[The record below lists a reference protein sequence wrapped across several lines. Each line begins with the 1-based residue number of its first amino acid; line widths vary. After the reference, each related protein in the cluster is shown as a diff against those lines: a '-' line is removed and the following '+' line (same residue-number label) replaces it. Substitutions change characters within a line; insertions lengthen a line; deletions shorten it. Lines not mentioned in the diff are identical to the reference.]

1 MKKHMPLN
9 GLRWS
14 RDSGSTLCDTPQKRP
29 FSDGLGGQF
38 DAHTPQELRDKLL
51 AYYTVDG
58 YSAEV
63 SIKGDLVIVK
73 VDQKDLEQSQQE
85 FYEITTLCEKRQ
97 FNEAHSRLVQFLK
110 KHSRHS
116 EGYRILAQMEMEA
129 GNIDKAIDINIEAL
143 RCNPKN
149 AWALLLMGNLYS
161 KYKDDYKVGRT
172 YYDSVLK
179 YSPDNFIAINNIA
192 AIMME
197 KEDYEHAIPMFEQAL
212 KGDKKYANAYYGLA
226 VCYYNQSENRKAFDT
241 ALQGCLLSNLRSEN
255 PQVMDELHKILIAS
269 AHAVVESTNYMNVV
283 LGIKDEIEMT
293 YHQKIEIEEDDT
305 LDLSAKLE
313 YGPTHHCDYH
323 LIKINPKKP
332 FMEHLAI
339 HEMMHLQMNL
349 EADKVNKNRVIFSNN
364 DNVIA
369 FRTKYA
375 AWIKKLVNR
384 FDHSK
389 AMGVVQQ
396 IHAGYMLQVMNCP
409 LDLFVEKRM
418 YDKYPIV
425 RAIQLLSLMEQ
436 ETYNIK
442 AIKGSENAKFV
453 PQDIVQNSKV
463 MNIVSSMNFEHLFGL
478 RFYQEYKPTKAQY
491 DQAKDFYDEFMA
503 YDDYTPG
510 EEYEL
515 VEYFMDSF
523 HMNDMMSMKPLNE
536 YLDDSYE
543 RMEKTKMMRD
553 AALGEDAPEGGNS
566 FDGLTEE
573 QKKNQ
578 DTFYAENKDG
588 EDPMKTMMMSM
599 YMLGALEYFD
609 GMNKSEIKK
618 IAFEIAMIG
627 TTGISPD
634 KKSGYKV
641 PSIPGK
647 DFGGYQLLAYYYVSW
662 ALAIPEMLASLNL
675 PFDNAWA
682 AAQQMWKKKKGNQ

>member
-1 MKKHMPLN
+1 M
-9 GLRWS
+9 
-14 RDSGSTLCDTPQKRP
+14 
-29 FSDGLGGQF
+29 
-38 DAHTPQELRDKLL
+38 
-51 AYYTVDG
+51 DG

-63 SIKGDLVIVK
+63 TIDGDYVKVK
-73 VDQKDLEQSQQE
+73 VDQQDLEQSQQE

-143 RCNPKN
+143 RCDPKN

-197 KEDYEHAIPMFEQAL
+197 KKDYDHAIPMFEQAL

-226 VCYYNQSENRKAFDT
+226 VCYYNQSENRKAFDI

-375 AWIKKLVNR
+375 SWIKKLVNR

-573 QKKNQ
+573 QKKKQ

-609 GMNKSEIKK
+609 GMDKMEIKK

>member
-1 MKKHMPLN
+1 M
-9 GLRWS
+9 
-14 RDSGSTLCDTPQKRP
+14 
-29 FSDGLGGQF
+29 
-38 DAHTPQELRDKLL
+38 RDKLL

-63 SIKGDLVIVK
+63 TIDGDYVKVK

-85 FYEITTLCEKRQ
+85 FNEITALCEKRQ
-97 FNEAHSRLVQFLK
+97 FKEAHSRLELFLK

-129 GNIDKAIDINIEAL
+129 GNIDKAIDIDIEAL

-149 AWALLLMGNLYS
+149 IWALILMGNLYS
-161 KYKDDYKVGRT
+161 KYKDNYEIGRT

-179 YSPDNFIAINNIA
+179 YSPDNFIAINNVA
-192 AIMME
+192 ALMME
-197 KEDYEHAIPMFEQAL
+197 NEDYESAIPLFEKSL
-212 KGDKKYANAYYGLA
+212 EGDKKYANAYYGLA
-226 VCYYNQSENRKAFDT
+226 VCYYNQRENQKAFDT
-241 ALQGCLLSNLRSEN
+241 ALKGCLLADIRSEN
-255 PQVMDELHKILIAS
+255 PQVMDELHKIMLAS

-283 LGIKDEIEMT
+283 LGIKDEIEMK
-293 YHQKIEIEEDDT
+293 YNQKIEIVKDDT

-313 YGPTHHCDYH
+313 YGPTHHRDYH
-323 LIKINPKKP
+323 LIKYNPKKP
-332 FMEHLAI
+332 CMEHLAI

-349 EADKVNKNRVIFSNN
+349 EADKVNTNKVIISNN

-384 FDHSK
+384 FEHSK
-389 AMGVVQQ
+389 AMNLVEQ
-396 IHAGYMLQVMNCP
+396 IHRGYMLQVMNCP

-442 AIKGSENAKFV
+442 AIKGSENSKFV
-453 PQDIVQNSKV
+453 PLDIVQNSKV
-463 MNIVSSMNFEHLFGL
+463 MNIVTSMHFEHLFGL
-478 RFYQEYKPTKAQY
+478 RFYQEYKPTRAQF
-491 DQAKDFYDEFMA
+491 DQAKDFYDEFLA
-503 YDDYTPG
+503 YDDYKPG

-515 VEYFMDSF
+515 VEYFMDSLHAERF
-523 HMNDMMSMKPLNE
+523 MSILPLSD
-536 YLDDSYE
+536 YFDDSFD
-543 RMEKTKMMRD
+543 RMEKTKAMRD
-553 AALGEDAPEGGNS
+553 AALGEDAPAGGNS

-578 DTFYAENKDG
+578 DDFYAQNKDG

-609 GMNKSEIKK
+609 GMDKMEIKK

-641 PSIPGK
+641 PSIPEK

-662 ALAIPEMLASLNL
+662 ALAIPEMLASLGL
-675 PFDNAWA
+675 PFDTAWA
-682 AAQQMWKKKKGNQ
+682 TAQEMWKKKKGNQ

>member
-1 MKKHMPLN
+1 M
-9 GLRWS
+9 
-14 RDSGSTLCDTPQKRP
+14 
-29 FSDGLGGQF
+29 
-38 DAHTPQELRDKLL
+38 
-51 AYYTVDG
+51 DG

-63 SIKGDLVIVK
+63 TIDGDFVKVK
-73 VDQKDLEQSQQE
+73 VDQKDLEQSQKE
-85 FYEITTLCEKRQ
+85 FNEITALCEKRQ
-97 FNEAHSRLVQFLK
+97 FKEAHSRLEQFLK

-129 GNIDKAIDINIEAL
+129 GNIDKAIDIDIEAL

-149 AWALLLMGNLYS
+149 IWALILMGNLYS
-161 KYKDDYKVGRT
+161 KYKDNYEIGRT

-179 YSPDNFIAINNIA
+179 YSPDNFIAINNVA
-192 AIMME
+192 ALMME
-197 KEDYEHAIPMFEQAL
+197 NEDYESAIPLFEKSL
-212 KGDKKYANAYYGLA
+212 EGDKKYANAYYGLA
-226 VCYYNQSENRKAFDT
+226 VCYYNQRENQKAFDT
-241 ALQGCLLSNLRSEN
+241 ALKGCLLADIRSEN
-255 PQVMDELHKILIAS
+255 PQVMDELHKIMLAS

-283 LGIKDEIEMT
+283 LGIKDEIEMK
-293 YHQKIEIEEDDT
+293 YNQKIEIEEDDT

-313 YGPTHHCDYH
+313 YGPTHHRDYH
-323 LIKINPKKP
+323 LIKYNPKKP

-349 EADKVNKNRVIFSNN
+349 EADKVNNNKVIISNN

-384 FDHSK
+384 FEHSK
-389 AMGVVQQ
+389 AMNLVEQ
-396 IHAGYMLQVMNCP
+396 IHRGYMLQVMNCP

-442 AIKGSENAKFV
+442 AIKGSENSKFV
-453 PQDIVQNSKV
+453 PLDIVQNSKV
-463 MNIVSSMNFEHLFGL
+463 MNIVTSMHFEHLFGL
-478 RFYQEYKPTKAQY
+478 RFYQEYKPTRAQF
-491 DQAKDFYDEFMA
+491 DQAKDFYDEFLA
-503 YDDYTPG
+503 YDDYKPG

-515 VEYFMDSF
+515 VEYFMDSLHAERF
-523 HMNDMMSMKPLNE
+523 MSILPLSD
-536 YLDDSYE
+536 YFDDSFD
-543 RMEKTKMMRD
+543 RMEKTKAMRD
-553 AALGEDAPEGGNS
+553 AALGEDAPAGGNS

-578 DTFYAENKDG
+578 DDFYAQNKDG

-609 GMNKSEIKK
+609 GMDKMEIKK

-634 KKSGYKV
+634 KKNGYKV
-641 PSIPGK
+641 PSIPEK

-662 ALAIPEMLASLNL
+662 ALAIPEMLASLGL
-675 PFDNAWA
+675 PFDTAWA
-682 AAQQMWKKKKGNQ
+682 TAQEMWKKKKGNQ

>member
-1 MKKHMPLN
+1 MI
-9 GLRWS
+9 W
-14 RDSGSTLCDTPQKRP
+14 
-29 FSDGLGGQF
+29 GGVF
-38 DAHTPQELRDKLL
+38 EAHSPEELRDKLL

-63 SIKGDLVIVK
+63 TIDGDFVKVK

-85 FYEITTLCEKRQ
+85 FNEITALCEKRQ
-97 FNEAHSRLVQFLK
+97 FKEAHSRLELFLK

-129 GNIDKAIDINIEAL
+129 GNIDKAIDIDIEAL

-149 AWALLLMGNLYS
+149 IWALILMGNLYS
-161 KYKDDYKVGRT
+161 KYKDNYEIGRT

-179 YSPDNFIAINNIA
+179 YSPDNFIAINNVA
-192 AIMME
+192 ALMME
-197 KEDYEHAIPMFEQAL
+197 NEDYESAIPLFEKSL
-212 KGDKKYANAYYGLA
+212 EGDKKYANAYYGLA
-226 VCYYNQSENRKAFDT
+226 VCYYNQRENQKAFDT
-241 ALQGCLLSNLRSEN
+241 ALKGCLLADIRSEN
-255 PQVMDELHKILIAS
+255 PQVMDELHKIMLAS

-283 LGIKDEIEMT
+283 LGIKDEIEMK
-293 YHQKIEIEEDDT
+293 YNQKIEIEEDDT

-313 YGPTHHCDYH
+313 YGPTHHRDYH
-323 LIKINPKKP
+323 LIKYNPKKP

-349 EADKVNKNRVIFSNN
+349 EADKVNTNKVIISNN

-384 FDHSK
+384 FEHSK
-389 AMGVVQQ
+389 AMNLVEQ
-396 IHAGYMLQVMNCP
+396 IHRGYMLQVMNCP

-442 AIKGSENAKFV
+442 AIKGSENSKFV
-453 PQDIVQNSKV
+453 PLDIVQNSKV
-463 MNIVSSMNFEHLFGL
+463 MNIVTSMHFEHLFGL
-478 RFYQEYKPTKAQY
+478 RFYQEYKPTRAQF
-491 DQAKDFYDEFMA
+491 DQAKDFYDEFLA
-503 YDDYTPG
+503 YDDYKPG

-515 VEYFMDSF
+515 VEYFMDSLHAERF
-523 HMNDMMSMKPLNE
+523 MSILPLSD
-536 YLDDSYE
+536 YFDDSFD
-543 RMEKTKMMRD
+543 RMEKTKAMRD
-553 AALGEDAPEGGNS
+553 AALGEDAPAGGNS

-578 DTFYAENKDG
+578 DDFYAQNKDG

-609 GMNKSEIKK
+609 GMDKMEIKK

-641 PSIPGK
+641 PSIPEK

-662 ALAIPEMLASLNL
+662 ALAIPEMLASLGL
-675 PFDNAWA
+675 PFDTAWA
-682 AAQQMWKKKKGNQ
+682 TAQEMWKKKKGNQ

>member
-1 MKKHMPLN
+1 M
-9 GLRWS
+9 
-14 RDSGSTLCDTPQKRP
+14 
-29 FSDGLGGQF
+29 
-38 DAHTPQELRDKLL
+38 RDKLL

-63 SIKGDLVIVK
+63 TIDGDFVKVK

-85 FYEITTLCEKRQ
+85 FNEITALCEKRQ
-97 FNEAHSRLVQFLK
+97 FKEAHSRLELFLK

-129 GNIDKAIDINIEAL
+129 GNIDKAIDIDIEAL

-149 AWALLLMGNLYS
+149 IWALILMGNLYS
-161 KYKDDYKVGRT
+161 KYKDNYEIGRT

-179 YSPDNFIAINNIA
+179 YSPDNFIAINNVA
-192 AIMME
+192 ALMME
-197 KEDYEHAIPMFEQAL
+197 NEDYESAIPLFEKSL
-212 KGDKKYANAYYGLA
+212 EGDKKYANAYYGLA
-226 VCYYNQSENRKAFDT
+226 VCYYNQRENQKAFDT
-241 ALQGCLLSNLRSEN
+241 ALKGCLLADIRSEN
-255 PQVMDELHKILIAS
+255 PQVMDELHKIMLAS

-283 LGIKDEIEMT
+283 LGIKDEIEMK
-293 YHQKIEIEEDDT
+293 YNQKIEIVKDDT

-313 YGPTHHCDYH
+313 YGPTHHRDYH
-323 LIKINPKKP
+323 LIKYNPKKP

-349 EADKVNKNRVIFSNN
+349 EADKVNSNKVIISNN

-384 FDHSK
+384 FEHSK
-389 AMGVVQQ
+389 AMNLVEQ
-396 IHAGYMLQVMNCP
+396 IHRGYMLQVMNCP

-442 AIKGSENAKFV
+442 AIKGSENSKFV
-453 PQDIVQNSKV
+453 PLDIVQNSKV
-463 MNIVSSMNFEHLFGL
+463 MNIVTSMHFEHLFGL
-478 RFYQEYKPTKAQY
+478 RFYQEYKPTRAQF
-491 DQAKDFYDEFMA
+491 DQAKDFYDEFLA
-503 YDDYTPG
+503 YDDYKPG

-515 VEYFMDSF
+515 VEYFMDSLHAERF
-523 HMNDMMSMKPLNE
+523 MSILPLSD
-536 YLDDSYE
+536 YFDDSFD
-543 RMEKTKMMRD
+543 RMEKTKAMRD
-553 AALGEDAPEGGNS
+553 AALGEDAPAGGNS

-578 DTFYAENKDG
+578 DDFYAQNKDG

-609 GMNKSEIKK
+609 GMDKMEIKK

-641 PSIPGK
+641 PSIPEK

-662 ALAIPEMLASLNL
+662 ALAIPEMLASLGL
-675 PFDNAWA
+675 PFDTAWA
-682 AAQQMWKKKKGNQ
+682 TAQEMWKKKKGNQ

>member
-1 MKKHMPLN
+1 M
-9 GLRWS
+9 
-14 RDSGSTLCDTPQKRP
+14 
-29 FSDGLGGQF
+29 
-38 DAHTPQELRDKLL
+38 
-51 AYYTVDG
+51 DG

-63 SIKGDLVIVK
+63 TIDGDFVKVK
-73 VDQKDLEQSQQE
+73 VDQKDLEQSQKE
-85 FYEITTLCEKRQ
+85 FNEITALCEKRQ
-97 FNEAHSRLVQFLK
+97 FKEAHSRLEQFLK

-129 GNIDKAIDINIEAL
+129 GNIDKAIDIDIEAL

-149 AWALLLMGNLYS
+149 IWALILMGNLYS
-161 KYKDDYKVGRT
+161 KYKDNYEIGRI

-179 YSPDNFIAINNIA
+179 YSPDNFIAINNVA
-192 AIMME
+192 ALMME
-197 KEDYEHAIPMFEQAL
+197 NEDYESAIPLFEKSL
-212 KGDKKYANAYYGLA
+212 EGDKKYANAYYGLA
-226 VCYYNQSENRKAFDT
+226 VCYYNQRENQKAFDT
-241 ALQGCLLSNLRSEN
+241 ALKGCLLADIRSEN
-255 PQVMDELHKILIAS
+255 PQVMDELHKIMLAS

-283 LGIKDEIEMT
+283 LGIKDEIEMK
-293 YHQKIEIEEDDT
+293 YNQKIEIEEDDT

-313 YGPTHHCDYH
+313 YGPTHHRDYH
-323 LIKINPKKP
+323 LIKYNPKKP

-349 EADKVNKNRVIFSNN
+349 EADKVNNNKVIISNN

-384 FDHSK
+384 FEHSK
-389 AMGVVQQ
+389 AMNLVEQ
-396 IHAGYMLQVMNCP
+396 IHRGYMLQVMNCP

-442 AIKGSENAKFV
+442 AIKGSENSKFV
-453 PQDIVQNSKV
+453 PLDIVQNSKV
-463 MNIVSSMNFEHLFGL
+463 MNIVTSMHFEHLFGL
-478 RFYQEYKPTKAQY
+478 RFYQEYKPTRAQF
-491 DQAKDFYDEFMA
+491 DQAKDFYDEFLA
-503 YDDYTPG
+503 YDDYKPG

-515 VEYFMDSF
+515 VEYFMDSLHAERF
-523 HMNDMMSMKPLNE
+523 MSILPLSD
-536 YLDDSYE
+536 YFDDSFD
-543 RMEKTKMMRD
+543 RMEKTKAMRD
-553 AALGEDAPEGGNS
+553 AALGEDAPVGGNS

-578 DTFYAENKDG
+578 DDFYAQNKDG

-609 GMNKSEIKK
+609 GMDKMEIKK

-641 PSIPGK
+641 PSIPEK

-662 ALAIPEMLASLNL
+662 ALAIPEMLASLGL
-675 PFDNAWA
+675 PFDTAWA
-682 AAQQMWKKKKGNQ
+682 TAQEMWKKKKGNQ

>member
-1 MKKHMPLN
+1 MI
-9 GLRWS
+9 W
-14 RDSGSTLCDTPQKRP
+14 
-29 FSDGLGGQF
+29 GGVF
-38 DAHTPQELRDKLL
+38 EAHSPEELRDKLL

-63 SIKGDLVIVK
+63 TIDGDFVKVK
-73 VDQKDLEQSQQE
+73 VDQKDLEQSQKE
-85 FYEITTLCEKRQ
+85 FNEITALCEKRQ
-97 FNEAHSRLVQFLK
+97 FKEAHSRLEQFLK

-129 GNIDKAIDINIEAL
+129 GNIDKAIDIDIEAL

-149 AWALLLMGNLYS
+149 IWALILMGNLYS
-161 KYKDDYKVGRT
+161 KYKDNYEIGRT

-179 YSPDNFIAINNIA
+179 YSPDNFIAINNVA
-192 AIMME
+192 ALMME
-197 KEDYEHAIPMFEQAL
+197 NEDYESAIPLFEKSL
-212 KGDKKYANAYYGLA
+212 EGDKKYANAYYGLA
-226 VCYYNQSENRKAFDT
+226 VCYYNQRENQKAFDT
-241 ALQGCLLSNLRSEN
+241 ALKGCLLADIRSEN
-255 PQVMDELHKILIAS
+255 PQVMDELHKIMLAS

-283 LGIKDEIEMT
+283 LGIKDEIEMK
-293 YHQKIEIEEDDT
+293 YNQKIEIEEDDT

-313 YGPTHHCDYH
+313 YGPTHHRDYH
-323 LIKINPKKP
+323 LIKYNPKKP

-349 EADKVNKNRVIFSNN
+349 EADKVNNNKVIISNN

-384 FDHSK
+384 FEHSK
-389 AMGVVQQ
+389 AMNLVEQ
-396 IHAGYMLQVMNCP
+396 IYRGYMLQVMNCP

-442 AIKGSENAKFV
+442 AIKGSENSKFV
-453 PQDIVQNSKV
+453 PLDIVQNSKV
-463 MNIVSSMNFEHLFGL
+463 MNIVTSMHFEHLFGL
-478 RFYQEYKPTKAQY
+478 RFYQEYKPTRAQF
-491 DQAKDFYDEFMA
+491 DQAKDFYDEFLA
-503 YDDYTPG
+503 YDDYKPG

-515 VEYFMDSF
+515 VEYFMDSLHAERF
-523 HMNDMMSMKPLNE
+523 MSILPLSD
-536 YLDDSYE
+536 YFDDSFD
-543 RMEKTKMMRD
+543 RMEKTKAMRD
-553 AALGEDAPEGGNS
+553 AALGEDAPVGGNS

-578 DTFYAENKDG
+578 DDFYAQNKDG

-609 GMNKSEIKK
+609 GMDKMEIKK

-641 PSIPGK
+641 PSIPEK

-662 ALAIPEMLASLNL
+662 ALAIPEMLASLGL
-675 PFDNAWA
+675 PFDTAWA
-682 AAQQMWKKKKGNQ
+682 TAQEMWKKKKGNQ

>member
-1 MKKHMPLN
+1 M
-9 GLRWS
+9 
-14 RDSGSTLCDTPQKRP
+14 
-29 FSDGLGGQF
+29 
-38 DAHTPQELRDKLL
+38 
-51 AYYTVDG
+51 DG

-63 SIKGDLVIVK
+63 TIDGDYVKVK

-85 FYEITTLCEKRQ
+85 FNEITALCEKRQ
-97 FNEAHSRLVQFLK
+97 FKEAHSRLELFLK

-129 GNIDKAIDINIEAL
+129 GNIDKAIDIDIEAL

-149 AWALLLMGNLYS
+149 IWALILMGNLYS
-161 KYKDDYKVGRT
+161 KYKDNYEIGRT

-179 YSPDNFIAINNIA
+179 YSPDNFIAINNVA
-192 AIMME
+192 ALMME
-197 KEDYEHAIPMFEQAL
+197 NEDYESAIPLFEKSL
-212 KGDKKYANAYYGLA
+212 EGDKKYANAYYGLA
-226 VCYYNQSENRKAFDT
+226 VCYYNQRENQKAFDT
-241 ALQGCLLSNLRSEN
+241 ALKGCLLADIRSEN
-255 PQVMDELHKILIAS
+255 PQVMDELHKIMLAS

-283 LGIKDEIEMT
+283 LGIKDEIEMK
-293 YHQKIEIEEDDT
+293 YNQKIEIEEDDT

-313 YGPTHHCDYH
+313 YGPTHHRDYH
-323 LIKINPKKP
+323 LIKYNPKKP

-349 EADKVNKNRVIFSNN
+349 EADKVNNNKVIISNN

-389 AMGVVQQ
+389 AMDVVEQ
-396 IHAGYMLQVMNCP
+396 IHKGYMLQVMNCP

-442 AIKGSENAKFV
+442 AIKGSENSKFV
-453 PQDIVQNSKV
+453 PFDIVQNSKV
-463 MNIVSSMNFEHLFGL
+463 MNIVTSMHFEHLFGL
-478 RFYQEYKPTKAQY
+478 RFYQEYKPTRAQF
-491 DQAKDFYDEFMA
+491 DQAKDFYDEFLA
-503 YDDYTPG
+503 YDDYKPG

-515 VEYFMDSF
+515 VEYFMDSLHAERF
-523 HMNDMMSMKPLNE
+523 MSILPLSD
-536 YLDDSYE
+536 YFDDSFD
-543 RMEKTKMMRD
+543 RMEKTKAMRD
-553 AALGEDAPEGGNS
+553 AALGEDAPVGGNS

-578 DTFYAENKDG
+578 DDFYAQNKDG

-609 GMNKSEIKK
+609 GMDKMEIKK

-641 PSIPGK
+641 PSIPEK

-662 ALAIPEMLASLNL
+662 ALAMPEMLASLGL
-675 PFDNAWA
+675 PFDTAWA
-682 AAQQMWKKKKGNQ
+682 TAQEMWKKKKGNQ

>member
-1 MKKHMPLN
+1 M
-9 GLRWS
+9 
-14 RDSGSTLCDTPQKRP
+14 
-29 FSDGLGGQF
+29 
-38 DAHTPQELRDKLL
+38 
-51 AYYTVDG
+51 DG

-63 SIKGDLVIVK
+63 TIDGDFVKVK
-73 VDQKDLEQSQQE
+73 VDQKDLEQSQKE
-85 FYEITTLCEKRQ
+85 FNEITALCEKRQ
-97 FNEAHSRLVQFLK
+97 FKEAHSRLEQFLK

-129 GNIDKAIDINIEAL
+129 GNIDKAIDIDIEAL

-149 AWALLLMGNLYS
+149 IWALILMGNLYS
-161 KYKDDYKVGRT
+161 KYKDNYEIGRT

-179 YSPDNFIAINNIA
+179 YSPDNFIAINNVA
-192 AIMME
+192 ALMME
-197 KEDYEHAIPMFEQAL
+197 NEDYESAIPLFEKSL
-212 KGDKKYANAYYGLA
+212 EGDKKYANAYYGLA
-226 VCYYNQSENRKAFDT
+226 VCYYNQRENQKAFDT
-241 ALQGCLLSNLRSEN
+241 ALKGCLLADIRSEN
-255 PQVMDELHKILIAS
+255 PQVMDELHKIMLAS

-283 LGIKDEIEMT
+283 LGIKDEIEMK
-293 YHQKIEIEEDDT
+293 YNQKIEIEEDDS

-313 YGPTHHCDYH
+313 YGPTHHRDYH
-323 LIKINPKKP
+323 LIKYNPKKP

-349 EADKVNKNRVIFSNN
+349 EADKVNNNKVIISNN

-384 FDHSK
+384 FEHSK
-389 AMGVVQQ
+389 AMNLVEQ
-396 IHAGYMLQVMNCP
+396 IHRGYMLQVMNCP

-442 AIKGSENAKFV
+442 AIKGSENSKFV
-453 PQDIVQNSKV
+453 PLDIVQNSKV
-463 MNIVSSMNFEHLFGL
+463 MNIVTSMHFEHLFGL
-478 RFYQEYKPTKAQY
+478 RFYQEYKPTRAQF
-491 DQAKDFYDEFMA
+491 DQAKDFYDEFLA
-503 YDDYTPG
+503 YDDYKPG

-515 VEYFMDSF
+515 VEYFMDSLHAERF
-523 HMNDMMSMKPLNE
+523 MSILPLSD
-536 YLDDSYE
+536 YFDDSFD
-543 RMEKTKMMRD
+543 RMEKTKAMRD
-553 AALGEDAPEGGNS
+553 AALGEDAPAGGNS

-578 DTFYAENKDG
+578 DDFYAQNKDG

-609 GMNKSEIKK
+609 GMDKMEIKK

-641 PSIPGK
+641 PSILEK

-662 ALAIPEMLASLNL
+662 ALAIPEMLASLGL
-675 PFDNAWA
+675 PFDTAWA
-682 AAQQMWKKKKGNQ
+682 TAQEMWKKKKGNQ

>member
-1 MKKHMPLN
+1 M
-9 GLRWS
+9 
-14 RDSGSTLCDTPQKRP
+14 
-29 FSDGLGGQF
+29 
-38 DAHTPQELRDKLL
+38 
-51 AYYTVDG
+51 DG

-63 SIKGDLVIVK
+63 TIDGDYVKVK
-73 VDQKDLEQSQQE
+73 VDQKDLEQSQKE
-85 FYEITTLCEKRQ
+85 FNEITALCEKRQ
-97 FNEAHSRLVQFLK
+97 FKEAHSRLEQFLK

-129 GNIDKAIDINIEAL
+129 GNIDKAIDIDIEAL
-143 RCNPKN
+143 RCDPKN
-149 AWALLLMGNLYS
+149 IWALILMGNLYS
-161 KYKDDYKVGRT
+161 KYKDNYEIGRT

-179 YSPDNFIAINNIA
+179 YSPDNFIAINNVA
-192 AIMME
+192 ALMME
-197 KEDYEHAIPMFEQAL
+197 NEDYESAIPLFEKSL
-212 KGDKKYANAYYGLA
+212 EGDKKYANAYYGLA
-226 VCYYNQSENRKAFDT
+226 VCYYNQRENQKAFDT
-241 ALQGCLLSNLRSEN
+241 ALKGCLLADIRSEN
-255 PQVMDELHKILIAS
+255 PQVMDELHKIMLAS

-283 LGIKDEIEMT
+283 LGIKDEIEMK
-293 YHQKIEIEEDDT
+293 YNQKIEIVKDDT

-313 YGPTHHCDYH
+313 YGPTHHRDYH
-323 LIKINPKKP
+323 LIKYNPKKP

-349 EADKVNKNRVIFSNN
+349 EADKVNSNKVIISNN

-389 AMGVVQQ
+389 AMDVVEQ
-396 IHAGYMLQVMNCP
+396 IHKGYMLQVMNCP

-425 RAIQLLSLMEQ
+425 RAIQVLSLMEQ

-442 AIKGSENAKFV
+442 AIKGSENSKFV
-453 PQDIVQNSKV
+453 PFDIVQNSKV
-463 MNIVSSMNFEHLFGL
+463 MNIVTSMHFEHLFGL
-478 RFYQEYKPTKAQY
+478 RFYQEYKPTRAQF
-491 DQAKDFYDEFMA
+491 DQAKDFYDEFLA
-503 YDDYTPG
+503 YDDYKPG

-515 VEYFMDSF
+515 VEYFMDSLHAEKF
-523 HMNDMMSMKPLNE
+523 MSILPLSE
-536 YLDDSYE
+536 YFDDSFD
-543 RMEKTKMMRD
+543 RMEKTKVMRD
-553 AALGEDAPEGGNS
+553 AALGEDAPVGGNS

-578 DTFYAENKDG
+578 DDFYAQNKDG

-609 GMNKSEIKK
+609 GMSKMEIKK
-618 IAFEIAMIG
+618 IAIEIAMIG

-634 KKSGYKV
+634 VKSGYKV
-641 PSIPGK
+641 PSIPEK

-662 ALAIPEMLASLNL
+662 ALAIPEMLASLGL
-675 PFDNAWA
+675 PFDTAWA
-682 AAQQMWKKKKGNQ
+682 TAQEMWKKKKGNQ

>member
-1 MKKHMPLN
+1 M
-9 GLRWS
+9 
-14 RDSGSTLCDTPQKRP
+14 
-29 FSDGLGGQF
+29 
-38 DAHTPQELRDKLL
+38 RDKLL

-63 SIKGDLVIVK
+63 TIDGDYVKVK

-85 FYEITTLCEKRQ
+85 FNEITALCEKRQ
-97 FNEAHSRLVQFLK
+97 FKEAHSRLELFLK

-129 GNIDKAIDINIEAL
+129 GNIDKAIDIDIEAL

-149 AWALLLMGNLYS
+149 IWALILMGNLYS
-161 KYKDDYKVGRT
+161 KYKDNYEIGRT

-179 YSPDNFIAINNIA
+179 YSPDNFIAINNVA
-192 AIMME
+192 ALMME
-197 KEDYEHAIPMFEQAL
+197 NEDYESAIPLFEKSL
-212 KGDKKYANAYYGLA
+212 EGDKKYANAYYGLA
-226 VCYYNQSENRKAFDT
+226 VCYYNQRENQKAFDT
-241 ALQGCLLSNLRSEN
+241 ALKGCLLADIRSEN
-255 PQVMDELHKILIAS
+255 PQVMDELHKIMLAS

-283 LGIKDEIEMT
+283 LGIKDEIEMK
-293 YHQKIEIEEDDT
+293 YNQKIEIEEDDT

-313 YGPTHHCDYH
+313 YGPTHHRDYH
-323 LIKINPKKP
+323 LIKYNPKKP

-349 EADKVNKNRVIFSNN
+349 EADKVNNNKVIISNN

-384 FDHSK
+384 FEHSK
-389 AMGVVQQ
+389 AMNLVEQ
-396 IHAGYMLQVMNCP
+396 IHRGYMLQVMNCP

-442 AIKGSENAKFV
+442 AIKGSENSKFV
-453 PQDIVQNSKV
+453 PLDIVQNSKV
-463 MNIVSSMNFEHLFGL
+463 MNIVTSMHFEHLFGL
-478 RFYQEYKPTKAQY
+478 RFYQEYKPTRAQF
-491 DQAKDFYDEFMA
+491 DQAKDFYDEFLA
-503 YDDYTPG
+503 YDDYKPG

-515 VEYFMDSF
+515 VEYFMDSLHAERF
-523 HMNDMMSMKPLNE
+523 MSIMPLSD
-536 YLDDSYE
+536 YFDDSFD
-543 RMEKTKMMRD
+543 RMEKTKAMRD
-553 AALGEDAPEGGNS
+553 AALGEDAPAGGNS

-578 DTFYAENKDG
+578 DDFYAQNKDG

-609 GMNKSEIKK
+609 GMDKMEIKK

-641 PSIPGK
+641 PSIPEK

-662 ALAIPEMLASLNL
+662 ALAIPEMLASLGL
-675 PFDNAWA
+675 PFDTAWA
-682 AAQQMWKKKKGNQ
+682 TAQEMWKKKKGNQ

>member
-1 MKKHMPLN
+1 M
-9 GLRWS
+9 
-14 RDSGSTLCDTPQKRP
+14 
-29 FSDGLGGQF
+29 
-38 DAHTPQELRDKLL
+38 
-51 AYYTVDG
+51 DG

-63 SIKGDLVIVK
+63 TIDGDYVKVK

-85 FYEITTLCEKRQ
+85 FNEITALCEKRQ
-97 FNEAHSRLVQFLK
+97 FKEAHSRLGLFLK

-129 GNIDKAIDINIEAL
+129 GNIDKAIDIDIEAL

-149 AWALLLMGNLYS
+149 IWALILMGNLYS
-161 KYKDDYKVGRT
+161 KYKDNYEIGRT

-179 YSPDNFIAINNIA
+179 YSPDNFIAINNVA
-192 AIMME
+192 ALMME
-197 KEDYEHAIPMFEQAL
+197 NEDYESAIPLFEKSL
-212 KGDKKYANAYYGLA
+212 EGDKKYANAYYGLA
-226 VCYYNQSENRKAFDT
+226 VCYYNQRENQKAFDT
-241 ALQGCLLSNLRSEN
+241 ALKGCLLADIRSEN
-255 PQVMDELHKILIAS
+255 PQVMDELHKIMLAS

-283 LGIKDEIEMT
+283 LGIKDEIEMK
-293 YHQKIEIEEDDT
+293 YNQKIEIEEDDT

-313 YGPTHHCDYH
+313 YGPTHHRDYH
-323 LIKINPKKP
+323 LIKYNPKKP

-349 EADKVNKNRVIFSNN
+349 EADKVNNNKVIISNN

-384 FDHSK
+384 FEHSK
-389 AMGVVQQ
+389 AMNLVEQ
-396 IHAGYMLQVMNCP
+396 IHRGYMLQVMNCP

-442 AIKGSENAKFV
+442 AIKGSENSKFV
-453 PQDIVQNSKV
+453 PLDIVQNSKV
-463 MNIVSSMNFEHLFGL
+463 MNIVTSMHFEHLFGL
-478 RFYQEYKPTKAQY
+478 RFYQEYKPTRAQF
-491 DQAKDFYDEFMA
+491 DQAKDFYDEFLA
-503 YDDYTPG
+503 YDDYKPG

-515 VEYFMDSF
+515 VEYFMDSLHAERF
-523 HMNDMMSMKPLNE
+523 MSILPLSD
-536 YLDDSYE
+536 YFDDSFD
-543 RMEKTKMMRD
+543 RMEKTKAMRD
-553 AALGEDAPEGGNS
+553 AALGEDAPAGGNS

-578 DTFYAENKDG
+578 DDFYAQNKDG

-609 GMNKSEIKK
+609 GMDKMEIKK

-641 PSIPGK
+641 PSIPEK

-662 ALAIPEMLASLNL
+662 ALAIPEMLASLGL
-675 PFDNAWA
+675 PFDTAWA
-682 AAQQMWKKKKGNQ
+682 TAQEMWKKKKGNQ

>member
-1 MKKHMPLN
+1 MEITYNINDM
-9 GLRWS
+9 
-14 RDSGSTLCDTPQKRP
+14 
-29 FSDGLGGQF
+29 GGVF
-38 DAHTPQELRDKLL
+38 EAHSPEELRDKLL

-63 SIKGDLVIVK
+63 TIDGDFVKVK
-73 VDQKDLEQSQQE
+73 VDQKDLEQSQKE
-85 FYEITTLCEKRQ
+85 FNEITALCEKRQ
-97 FNEAHSRLVQFLK
+97 FKEAHSRLEQFLK

-129 GNIDKAIDINIEAL
+129 GNIDKAIDIDIEAL

-149 AWALLLMGNLYS
+149 IWALILMGNLYS
-161 KYKDDYKVGRT
+161 KYKDNYEIGRT

-179 YSPDNFIAINNIA
+179 YSPDNFIAINNVA
-192 AIMME
+192 ALMME
-197 KEDYEHAIPMFEQAL
+197 NEDYESAIPLFEKSL
-212 KGDKKYANAYYGLA
+212 EGDKKYANAYYGLA
-226 VCYYNQSENRKAFDT
+226 VCYYNQRENQKAFDT
-241 ALQGCLLSNLRSEN
+241 ALKGCLLADIRSEN
-255 PQVMDELHKILIAS
+255 PQVMDELHKIMLAS

-283 LGIKDEIEMT
+283 LGIKDEIEMK
-293 YHQKIEIEEDDT
+293 YNQKIEIEEDDT

-313 YGPTHHCDYH
+313 YGPTHHRDYH
-323 LIKINPKKP
+323 LIKYNPKKP

-349 EADKVNKNRVIFSNN
+349 EADKVNTNKVIISNN

-384 FDHSK
+384 FEHSK
-389 AMGVVQQ
+389 AMNLVEQ
-396 IHAGYMLQVMNCP
+396 IHRGYMLQVMNCP

-442 AIKGSENAKFV
+442 AIKGSENSKFV
-453 PQDIVQNSKV
+453 PLDIVQNSKV
-463 MNIVSSMNFEHLFGL
+463 MNIVTSMHFEHLFGL
-478 RFYQEYKPTKAQY
+478 RFYQEYKPTRAQF
-491 DQAKDFYDEFMA
+491 DQAKDFYDEFLA
-503 YDDYTPG
+503 YDDYKPG

-515 VEYFMDSF
+515 VEYFMDSLHAERF
-523 HMNDMMSMKPLNE
+523 MSILPLSD
-536 YLDDSYE
+536 YFDDSFD
-543 RMEKTKMMRD
+543 RMEKTKAMRD
-553 AALGEDAPEGGNS
+553 AALGEDAPAGGNS

-578 DTFYAENKDG
+578 DDFYAQNKDG

-609 GMNKSEIKK
+609 GMDKMEIKK

-641 PSIPGK
+641 PSIPEK

-662 ALAIPEMLASLNL
+662 ALAIPEMLASLGL
-675 PFDNAWA
+675 PFDTAWA
-682 AAQQMWKKKKGNQ
+682 TAQEMWKKKKGNQ

>member
-1 MKKHMPLN
+1 MIHPK
-9 GLRWS
+9 
-14 RDSGSTLCDTPQKRP
+14 QP
-29 FSDGLGGQF
+29 FLGRAVGGVF
-38 DAHTPQELRDKLL
+38 EAHSPEELRDKLL

-63 SIKGDLVIVK
+63 TIDGDYVKVK

-85 FYEITTLCEKRQ
+85 FNEITALCEKRQ
-97 FNEAHSRLVQFLK
+97 FKEAHSRLELFLK

-129 GNIDKAIDINIEAL
+129 GNIDKAIDIDIEAL

-149 AWALLLMGNLYS
+149 IWALILMGNLYS
-161 KYKDDYKVGRT
+161 KYKDNYEIGRT

-179 YSPDNFIAINNIA
+179 YSPDNFIAINNVA
-192 AIMME
+192 ALMME
-197 KEDYEHAIPMFEQAL
+197 NEDYESAIPLFEKSL
-212 KGDKKYANAYYGLA
+212 EGDKKYANAYYGLA
-226 VCYYNQSENRKAFDT
+226 VCYYNQRENQKAFDT
-241 ALQGCLLSNLRSEN
+241 ALKGCLLADIRSEN
-255 PQVMDELHKILIAS
+255 PQVMDELHKIMLAS

-283 LGIKDEIEMT
+283 LGIKDEIEMK
-293 YHQKIEIEEDDT
+293 YNQKIEIEEDDT

-313 YGPTHHCDYH
+313 YGPTHHRDYH
-323 LIKINPKKP
+323 LIKYNPKKP

-349 EADKVNKNRVIFSNN
+349 EADKVNNNKVIISNN

-384 FDHSK
+384 FEHSK
-389 AMGVVQQ
+389 AMNLVEQ
-396 IHAGYMLQVMNCP
+396 IHRGYMLQVMNCP

-442 AIKGSENAKFV
+442 AIKGSENSKFV
-453 PQDIVQNSKV
+453 PLDIVQNSKV
-463 MNIVSSMNFEHLFGL
+463 MNIVTSMHFEHLFGL
-478 RFYQEYKPTKAQY
+478 RFYQEYKPTRAQF
-491 DQAKDFYDEFMA
+491 DQAKDFYDEFLA
-503 YDDYTPG
+503 YDDYKPG

-515 VEYFMDSF
+515 VEYFMDSLHAERF
-523 HMNDMMSMKPLNE
+523 MSILPLSD
-536 YLDDSYE
+536 YFDDSFD
-543 RMEKTKMMRD
+543 RMEKTKAMRD
-553 AALGEDAPEGGNS
+553 AALGEDAPVGGNS

-578 DTFYAENKDG
+578 DDFYAQNKDG

-609 GMNKSEIKK
+609 GMDKMEIKK

-641 PSIPGK
+641 PSIPEK

-662 ALAIPEMLASLNL
+662 ALAIPEMLASLGL
-675 PFDNAWA
+675 PFDTAWA
-682 AAQQMWKKKKGNQ
+682 TAQEMWKKKKGNQ

>member
-1 MKKHMPLN
+1 MIH
-9 GLRWS
+9 
-14 RDSGSTLCDTPQKRP
+14 PQTAVLGRAV
-29 FSDGLGGQF
+29 GGQF
-38 DAHTPQELRDKLL
+38 DAHTPEELRDKLL

-63 SIKGDLVIVK
+63 TIDGDYVKVK

-85 FYEITTLCEKRQ
+85 FNEITALCEKRQ
-97 FNEAHSRLVQFLK
+97 FKEAHSRLELFLK

-129 GNIDKAIDINIEAL
+129 GNIDKAIDIDIEAL

-149 AWALLLMGNLYS
+149 IWALILMGNLYS
-161 KYKDDYKVGRT
+161 KYKDNYEIGRT

-179 YSPDNFIAINNIA
+179 YSPDNFIAINNVA
-192 AIMME
+192 ALMME
-197 KEDYEHAIPMFEQAL
+197 NEDYESAIPLFEKSL
-212 KGDKKYANAYYGLA
+212 EGDKKYANAYYGLA
-226 VCYYNQSENRKAFDT
+226 VCYYNQRENQKAFDT
-241 ALQGCLLSNLRSEN
+241 ALKGCLLADIRSEN
-255 PQVMDELHKILIAS
+255 PQVMDELHKIMLAS

-283 LGIKDEIEMT
+283 LGIKDEIEMK
-293 YHQKIEIEEDDT
+293 YNQKIEIEEDDT

-313 YGPTHHCDYH
+313 YGPTHHRDYH
-323 LIKINPKKP
+323 LIKYNPKKP

-349 EADKVNKNRVIFSNN
+349 EADKVNNNKVIISNN

-384 FDHSK
+384 FEHSK
-389 AMGVVQQ
+389 AMNLVEQ
-396 IHAGYMLQVMNCP
+396 IHRGYMLQVMNCP

-442 AIKGSENAKFV
+442 AIKGSENSKFV
-453 PQDIVQNSKV
+453 PLDIVQNSKV
-463 MNIVSSMNFEHLFGL
+463 MNIVTSMHFEHLFGL
-478 RFYQEYKPTKAQY
+478 RFYQEYKPTRAQF
-491 DQAKDFYDEFMA
+491 DQAKDFYDEFLA
-503 YDDYTPG
+503 YDDYKPG

-515 VEYFMDSF
+515 VEYFMDSLHAERF
-523 HMNDMMSMKPLNE
+523 MSILPLSD
-536 YLDDSYE
+536 YFDDSFD
-543 RMEKTKMMRD
+543 RMEKTKAMRD
-553 AALGEDAPEGGNS
+553 AALGEDAPAGGNS

-578 DTFYAENKDG
+578 DDFYAQNKDG

-609 GMNKSEIKK
+609 GMDKMEIKK

-641 PSIPGK
+641 PSIPEK
-647 DFGGYQLLAYYYVSW
+647 DFGGYQLLAYYYVPQFGIIIS
-662 ALAIPEMLASLNL
+662 A
-675 PFDNAWA
+675 
-682 AAQQMWKKKKGNQ
+682 

>member
-1 MKKHMPLN
+1 MEIVYNIKDM
-9 GLRWS
+9 
-14 RDSGSTLCDTPQKRP
+14 
-29 FSDGLGGQF
+29 GGQF
-38 DAHTPQELRDKLL
+38 DAHTPEELRDKLL

-63 SIKGDLVIVK
+63 TIDGDYVKVK
-73 VDQKDLEQSQQE
+73 VDQKDLEQSQKE
-85 FYEITTLCEKRQ
+85 FNEITALCEKRQ
-97 FNEAHSRLVQFLK
+97 FKEAHSRLVEFLK

-129 GNIDKAIDINIEAL
+129 GNIDKAIDIDIEAL

-149 AWALLLMGNLYS
+149 IWALILMGNLYS
-161 KYKDDYKVGRT
+161 KYKDNYEIGRT

-179 YSPDNFIAINNIA
+179 YSPDNFIAINNVA
-192 AIMME
+192 ALMME
-197 KEDYEHAIPMFEQAL
+197 NEDYESAIPLFEKSL
-212 KGDKKYANAYYGLA
+212 EGDKKYANAYYGLA
-226 VCYYNQSENRKAFDT
+226 VCYYNQRENQKAFDT
-241 ALQGCLLSNLRSEN
+241 ALKGCLLADIRSEN
-255 PQVMDELHKILIAS
+255 PQVMDELHKIMLAS
-269 AHAVVESTNYMNVV
+269 AHAVVKSTNYMNVV
-283 LGIKDEIEMT
+283 LGIKDEIEMK
-293 YHQKIEIEEDDT
+293 YNQKIEIVKDDT

-313 YGPTHHCDYH
+313 YGPTHHRDYH
-323 LIKINPKKP
+323 LIKYNPKKP

-349 EADKVNKNRVIFSNN
+349 EADKVNSNKVIISNN

-369 FRTKYA
+369 FRTKYT

-389 AMGVVQQ
+389 AMDVVEQ
-396 IHAGYMLQVMNCP
+396 IHKGYMLQVMNCP

-442 AIKGSENAKFV
+442 AIKGSENSMFV
-453 PQDIVQNSKV
+453 PFDIVQNSKV
-463 MNIVSSMNFEHLFGL
+463 MNIVTSMHFEHLFGL
-478 RFYQEYKPTKAQY
+478 RFYQEYKPTRAQF
-491 DQAKDFYDEFMA
+491 DQAKDFYDEFLA
-503 YDDYTPG
+503 YDDYKPG

-515 VEYFMDSF
+515 VEYFMDSLHAERF
-523 HMNDMMSMKPLNE
+523 MSILPLSD
-536 YLDDSYE
+536 YFDDSFD
-543 RMEKTKMMRD
+543 RMEKTKAMRD
-553 AALGEDAPEGGNS
+553 AALGEDAPVGGNS

-578 DTFYAENKDG
+578 DDFYAQNKDG

-609 GMNKSEIKK
+609 GMDKMEIKK

-641 PSIPGK
+641 PSIPEK

-662 ALAIPEMLASLNL
+662 ALAIPEMLASLGL
-675 PFDNAWA
+675 PFDTAWA
-682 AAQQMWKKKKGNQ
+682 TAQEMWKKKKGNQ

>member
-1 MKKHMPLN
+1 M
-9 GLRWS
+9 
-14 RDSGSTLCDTPQKRP
+14 
-29 FSDGLGGQF
+29 
-38 DAHTPQELRDKLL
+38 
-51 AYYTVDG
+51 DG

-63 SIKGDLVIVK
+63 TIDGDFVKVK

-85 FYEITTLCEKRQ
+85 FNEITALCEKRQ
-97 FNEAHSRLVQFLK
+97 FKEAHSRLELFLK

-129 GNIDKAIDINIEAL
+129 GNIDKAIDIDIEAL

-149 AWALLLMGNLYS
+149 IWALILMGNLYS
-161 KYKDDYKVGRT
+161 KYKDNYEIGRT

-179 YSPDNFIAINNIA
+179 YSPDNFIAINNVA
-192 AIMME
+192 ALMME
-197 KEDYEHAIPMFEQAL
+197 NEDYESAIPLFEKSL
-212 KGDKKYANAYYGLA
+212 EGDKKYANAYYGLA
-226 VCYYNQSENRKAFDT
+226 VCYYNQRENQKAFDT
-241 ALQGCLLSNLRSEN
+241 ALKGCLLADIRSEN
-255 PQVMDELHKILIAS
+255 PQVMDELHKIMLAS

-283 LGIKDEIEMT
+283 LGIKDEIEMK
-293 YHQKIEIEEDDT
+293 YNQKIEIEEDDT

-313 YGPTHHCDYH
+313 YGPTHHRDYH
-323 LIKINPKKP
+323 LIKYNPKKP

-349 EADKVNKNRVIFSNN
+349 EADKVNNNKVIISNN

-384 FDHSK
+384 FEHSK
-389 AMGVVQQ
+389 AMNLVEQ
-396 IHAGYMLQVMNCP
+396 IHRGYMLQVMNCP

-442 AIKGSENAKFV
+442 AIKGSENSKFV
-453 PQDIVQNSKV
+453 PLDIVQNSKV
-463 MNIVSSMNFEHLFGL
+463 MNIVTSMHFEHLFGL
-478 RFYQEYKPTKAQY
+478 RFYQEYKPTRAQF
-491 DQAKDFYDEFMA
+491 DQAKDFYDEFLA
-503 YDDYTPG
+503 YDDYKPG
-510 EEYEL
+510 EEYDL
-515 VEYFMDSF
+515 VEYFMDSLHAERF
-523 HMNDMMSMKPLNE
+523 MSILPLSD
-536 YLDDSYE
+536 YFDDSFD
-543 RMEKTKMMRD
+543 RMEKTKAMRD
-553 AALGEDAPEGGNS
+553 AALGEDAPVGGNS

-578 DTFYAENKDG
+578 DDFYAQNKDG

-609 GMNKSEIKK
+609 GMDKMEIKK

-641 PSIPGK
+641 PSIPEK

-662 ALAIPEMLASLNL
+662 ALAIPEMLASLGL
-675 PFDNAWA
+675 PFDTAWA
-682 AAQQMWKKKKGNQ
+682 TAQEMWKKKKGNQ

>member
-1 MKKHMPLN
+1 MIW
-9 GLRWS
+9 GV
-14 RDSGSTLCDTPQKRP
+14 
-29 FSDGLGGQF
+29 FE
-38 DAHTPQELRDKLL
+38 AHSPEELRDKLL

-63 SIKGDLVIVK
+63 TIDGDFVKVK
-73 VDQKDLEQSQQE
+73 VDQKDLEQSQKE
-85 FYEITTLCEKRQ
+85 FNEITALCEKRQ
-97 FNEAHSRLVQFLK
+97 FKEAHSRLEQFLK

-129 GNIDKAIDINIEAL
+129 GNIDKAIDIDIEAL

-149 AWALLLMGNLYS
+149 IWALILMGNLYS
-161 KYKDDYKVGRT
+161 KYKDNYEIGRT

-179 YSPDNFIAINNIA
+179 YSPDNFIAINNVA
-192 AIMME
+192 ALMME
-197 KEDYEHAIPMFEQAL
+197 NEDYESAIPLFEKSL
-212 KGDKKYANAYYGLA
+212 EGDKKYANAYYGLA
-226 VCYYNQSENRKAFDT
+226 VCYYNQRENQKAFDT
-241 ALQGCLLSNLRSEN
+241 ALKGCLLADIRSEN
-255 PQVMDELHKILIAS
+255 PQVMDELHKIMLAS

-283 LGIKDEIEMT
+283 LGIKDEIEMK
-293 YHQKIEIEEDDT
+293 YNQKIEIEEDDT

-313 YGPTHHCDYH
+313 YGPTHHRDYH
-323 LIKINPKKP
+323 LIKYNPKKP

-349 EADKVNKNRVIFSNN
+349 EADKVNNNKVIISNN

-384 FDHSK
+384 FEHSK
-389 AMGVVQQ
+389 AMNLVEQ
-396 IHAGYMLQVMNCP
+396 IHRGYMLQVMNCP

-442 AIKGSENAKFV
+442 AIKGSENSKFV
-453 PQDIVQNSKV
+453 PLDIVQNSKV
-463 MNIVSSMNFEHLFGL
+463 MNIVTSMHFEHLFGL
-478 RFYQEYKPTKAQY
+478 IFYQEYKPTRAQF
-491 DQAKDFYDEFMA
+491 DQAKDFYDEFLA
-503 YDDYTPG
+503 YDDYKPG

-515 VEYFMDSF
+515 VEYFMDSLHAERF
-523 HMNDMMSMKPLNE
+523 MSILPLSD
-536 YLDDSYE
+536 YFDDSFD
-543 RMEKTKMMRD
+543 RMEKTKAMRD
-553 AALGEDAPEGGNS
+553 AALGEDAPAGGNS

-578 DTFYAENKDG
+578 DDFYAQNKDG

-609 GMNKSEIKK
+609 GMDKMEIKK

-641 PSIPGK
+641 PSIPEK

-662 ALAIPEMLASLNL
+662 ALAIPEMLASLGL
-675 PFDNAWA
+675 PFDTAWA
-682 AAQQMWKKKKGNQ
+682 TAQEMWKKKKGNQ

>member
-1 MKKHMPLN
+1 M
-9 GLRWS
+9 
-14 RDSGSTLCDTPQKRP
+14 
-29 FSDGLGGQF
+29 
-38 DAHTPQELRDKLL
+38 
-51 AYYTVDG
+51 DG

-63 SIKGDLVIVK
+63 TIDGDYVKVK
-73 VDQKDLEQSQQE
+73 VDQQDLEQSQQE

-143 RCNPKN
+143 RCDPKN

-197 KEDYEHAIPMFEQAL
+197 KKDYDHAIPMFEQAL

-269 AHAVVESTNYMNVV
+269 AHAVVEYTNYMNVV

-573 QKKNQ
+573 QKKKQ

-599 YMLGALEYFD
+599 YMFGALEYFD
-609 GMNKSEIKK
+609 GMDKMEIKK

>member
-1 MKKHMPLN
+1 M
-9 GLRWS
+9 
-14 RDSGSTLCDTPQKRP
+14 
-29 FSDGLGGQF
+29 GGQF
-38 DAHTPQELRDKLL
+38 DAHTPEELRDKLL

-63 SIKGDLVIVK
+63 TIDGDFVKVK
-73 VDQKDLEQSQQE
+73 VDQKDLEQSQKE
-85 FYEITTLCEKRQ
+85 FNEITALCEKRQ
-97 FNEAHSRLVQFLK
+97 FKEAYSRLEQFLK

-129 GNIDKAIDINIEAL
+129 GNIDKAIDIDIEAL

-149 AWALLLMGNLYS
+149 IWALILMGNLYS
-161 KYKDDYKVGRT
+161 KYKDNYEIGRT

-179 YSPDNFIAINNIA
+179 YSPDNFIAINNVA
-192 AIMME
+192 ALMME
-197 KEDYEHAIPMFEQAL
+197 NEDYESAIPLFEKSL
-212 KGDKKYANAYYGLA
+212 EGDKKYANAYYGLA
-226 VCYYNQSENRKAFDT
+226 VCYYNQRENQKAFDT
-241 ALQGCLLSNLRSEN
+241 ALKGCLLADIRSEN
-255 PQVMDELHKILIAS
+255 PQVMDELHKIMLAS

-283 LGIKDEIEMT
+283 LGIKDEIEMK
-293 YHQKIEIEEDDT
+293 YNQKIEIEEDDT

-313 YGPTHHCDYH
+313 YGPTHHRDYH
-323 LIKINPKKP
+323 LIKYNPKKP

-349 EADKVNKNRVIFSNN
+349 EADKVNNNKVIISNN

-384 FDHSK
+384 FEHSK
-389 AMGVVQQ
+389 AMNLVEQ
-396 IHAGYMLQVMNCP
+396 IHRGYMLQVMNCP

-442 AIKGSENAKFV
+442 AIKGSENSKFV
-453 PQDIVQNSKV
+453 PLDIVQNSKV
-463 MNIVSSMNFEHLFGL
+463 MNIVTSMHFEHLFGL
-478 RFYQEYKPTKAQY
+478 RFYQEYKPTRAQF
-491 DQAKDFYDEFMA
+491 DQAKDFYDEFLA
-503 YDDYTPG
+503 YDDYKPG

-515 VEYFMDSF
+515 VEYFMDSLHAERF
-523 HMNDMMSMKPLNE
+523 MSILPLSD
-536 YLDDSYE
+536 YFDDSFD
-543 RMEKTKMMRD
+543 RMEKTKAMRD
-553 AALGEDAPEGGNS
+553 AALGEDAPVGGNS

-578 DTFYAENKDG
+578 DDFYAQNKDG

-609 GMNKSEIKK
+609 GMDKMEIKK

-641 PSIPGK
+641 PSIPEK

-662 ALAIPEMLASLNL
+662 ALAIPEMLASLGL
-675 PFDNAWA
+675 PFDTAWA
-682 AAQQMWKKKKGNQ
+682 TAQEMWKKKKSNQ

>member
-1 MKKHMPLN
+1 M
-9 GLRWS
+9 
-14 RDSGSTLCDTPQKRP
+14 
-29 FSDGLGGQF
+29 
-38 DAHTPQELRDKLL
+38 
-51 AYYTVDG
+51 DG

-63 SIKGDLVIVK
+63 TIDGDYVKVK
-73 VDQKDLEQSQQE
+73 VDQQDLEQSQQE

-143 RCNPKN
+143 RCDPKN

-197 KEDYEHAIPMFEQAL
+197 KKDYDHAIPMFEQAL

-269 AHAVVESTNYMNVV
+269 AHAVVEYTNYMNVV

-323 LIKINPKKP
+323 LIKINPKKS

-573 QKKNQ
+573 QKKKQ

-609 GMNKSEIKK
+609 GMDKMEIKK

>member
-1 MKKHMPLN
+1 M
-9 GLRWS
+9 
-14 RDSGSTLCDTPQKRP
+14 
-29 FSDGLGGQF
+29 
-38 DAHTPQELRDKLL
+38 RDKLL

-63 SIKGDLVIVK
+63 TIDGDYVKVK

-85 FYEITTLCEKRQ
+85 FNEITALCEKRQ
-97 FNEAHSRLVQFLK
+97 FKEAHSRLELFLK

-129 GNIDKAIDINIEAL
+129 GNIDKAIDIDIEAL

-149 AWALLLMGNLYS
+149 IWALILMGNLYS
-161 KYKDDYKVGRT
+161 KYKDNYEIGRT

-179 YSPDNFIAINNIA
+179 YSPDNFIAINNVA
-192 AIMME
+192 ALMME
-197 KEDYEHAIPMFEQAL
+197 NEDYESAIPLFEKSL
-212 KGDKKYANAYYGLA
+212 EGDKKYANAYYGLA
-226 VCYYNQSENRKAFDT
+226 VCYYNQRENQKAFDT
-241 ALQGCLLSNLRSEN
+241 ALKGCLLADIRSEN
-255 PQVMDELHKILIAS
+255 PQVMDELHKIMLAS

-283 LGIKDEIEMT
+283 LGIKDEIEMK
-293 YHQKIEIEEDDT
+293 YNQKIEIEEDDM

-313 YGPTHHCDYH
+313 YGPTHHRDYH
-323 LIKINPKKP
+323 LIKYNPKKP

-349 EADKVNKNRVIFSNN
+349 EADKVNTNKVIISNN

-384 FDHSK
+384 FEHSK
-389 AMGVVQQ
+389 AMNLVEQ
-396 IHAGYMLQVMNCP
+396 IHRGYMLQVMNCP

-442 AIKGSENAKFV
+442 AIKGSENSKFV
-453 PQDIVQNSKV
+453 PLDIVQNSKV
-463 MNIVSSMNFEHLFGL
+463 MNIVTSMHFEHLFGL
-478 RFYQEYKPTKAQY
+478 RFYQEYKPTRAQF
-491 DQAKDFYDEFMA
+491 DQAKDFYDEFLA
-503 YDDYTPG
+503 YDDYKPG

-515 VEYFMDSF
+515 VEYFMDSLHAERF
-523 HMNDMMSMKPLNE
+523 MSILPLSD
-536 YLDDSYE
+536 YFDDSFD
-543 RMEKTKMMRD
+543 RMEKTKAMRD
-553 AALGEDAPEGGNS
+553 AALGEDAPAGGNS

-578 DTFYAENKDG
+578 DDFYAQNKDG

-609 GMNKSEIKK
+609 GMDKMEIKK

-641 PSIPGK
+641 PSIPEK

-662 ALAIPEMLASLNL
+662 ALAIPEMLASLGL
-675 PFDNAWA
+675 PFDTAWA
-682 AAQQMWKKKKGNQ
+682 TAQEMWKKKKGNQ

>member
-1 MKKHMPLN
+1 M
-9 GLRWS
+9 
-14 RDSGSTLCDTPQKRP
+14 
-29 FSDGLGGQF
+29 
-38 DAHTPQELRDKLL
+38 
-51 AYYTVDG
+51 DG

-63 SIKGDLVIVK
+63 TIDGDFVKVK
-73 VDQKDLEQSQQE
+73 VDQKDLEQSQKE
-85 FYEITTLCEKRQ
+85 FNEITALCEKRQ
-97 FNEAHSRLVQFLK
+97 FKEAHSRLEQFLK

-129 GNIDKAIDINIEAL
+129 GNIDKAIDIDIEAL

-149 AWALLLMGNLYS
+149 IWALILMGNLYS
-161 KYKDDYKVGRT
+161 KYKDNYEIGRT

-179 YSPDNFIAINNIA
+179 YSPDNFIAINNVA
-192 AIMME
+192 ALMME
-197 KEDYEHAIPMFEQAL
+197 NEDYESAIPLFEKSL
-212 KGDKKYANAYYGLA
+212 EGDKKYANAYYGLA
-226 VCYYNQSENRKAFDT
+226 VCYYNQRENQKAFDT
-241 ALQGCLLSNLRSEN
+241 ALKGCLLANIRSEN
-255 PQVMDELHKILIAS
+255 PQVMDELHKIMLAS

-283 LGIKDEIEMT
+283 LGIKDEIEMK
-293 YHQKIEIEEDDT
+293 YNQKIEIVKDDT

-313 YGPTHHCDYH
+313 YGPTHHRDYH
-323 LIKINPKKP
+323 LIKYNPKKP

-349 EADKVNKNRVIFSNN
+349 EADKVNNNKVIISNN

-384 FDHSK
+384 FEHSK
-389 AMGVVQQ
+389 AMNLVEQ
-396 IHAGYMLQVMNCP
+396 IHRGYMLQVMNCP

-442 AIKGSENAKFV
+442 AIKGSENSKFV
-453 PQDIVQNSKV
+453 PLDIVQNSKV
-463 MNIVSSMNFEHLFGL
+463 MNIVTSMHFEHLFGL
-478 RFYQEYKPTKAQY
+478 RFYQEYKPTRAQF
-491 DQAKDFYDEFMA
+491 DQAKDFYDEFLA
-503 YDDYTPG
+503 YDDYKPG

-515 VEYFMDSF
+515 VEYFMDSLHAERF
-523 HMNDMMSMKPLNE
+523 MSILPLSD
-536 YLDDSYE
+536 YFDDSFD
-543 RMEKTKMMRD
+543 RMEKTKAMRD
-553 AALGEDAPEGGNS
+553 AALGEDAPAGGNS

-578 DTFYAENKDG
+578 DDFYAQNKDG

-609 GMNKSEIKK
+609 GMDKMEIKK

-641 PSIPGK
+641 PSIPEK

-662 ALAIPEMLASLNL
+662 ALAIPEMLASLGL
-675 PFDNAWA
+675 PFDTAWA
-682 AAQQMWKKKKGNQ
+682 TAQEMWKKKKGNQ

>member
-1 MKKHMPLN
+1 M
-9 GLRWS
+9 
-14 RDSGSTLCDTPQKRP
+14 
-29 FSDGLGGQF
+29 
-38 DAHTPQELRDKLL
+38 
-51 AYYTVDG
+51 DG

-63 SIKGDLVIVK
+63 TIDGDYVKVK

-85 FYEITTLCEKRQ
+85 FNEITALCEKRQ
-97 FNEAHSRLVQFLK
+97 FKEAHSRLELFLK

-129 GNIDKAIDINIEAL
+129 GNIDKAIDIDIEAL
-143 RCNPKN
+143 RCDPKN
-149 AWALLLMGNLYS
+149 IWALILMGNLYS
-161 KYKDDYKVGRT
+161 KYKDNYEIGRT

-179 YSPDNFIAINNIA
+179 YSPDNFIAINNVA
-192 AIMME
+192 ALMME
-197 KEDYEHAIPMFEQAL
+197 NEDYVSAIPLFEKSL
-212 KGDKKYANAYYGLA
+212 EGDKKYANAYYGLA
-226 VCYYNQSENRKAFDT
+226 VCYYNQRENQKAFDT
-241 ALQGCLLSNLRSEN
+241 ALKGCLLADIRSEN
-255 PQVMDELHKILIAS
+255 PQVMDELHKIMLAS

-283 LGIKDEIEMT
+283 LGIKDEIEMK
-293 YHQKIEIEEDDT
+293 YNQKIEIVKDDT

-313 YGPTHHCDYH
+313 YGPTHHRDYH
-323 LIKINPKKP
+323 LIKYNPKKP

-349 EADKVNKNRVIFSNN
+349 EADKVNSNKVIISNN

-389 AMGVVQQ
+389 AMDVVEQ
-396 IHAGYMLQVMNCP
+396 IHKGYMLQVMNCP

-442 AIKGSENAKFV
+442 AIKGSENSKFV
-453 PQDIVQNSKV
+453 PFDIVQNSKV
-463 MNIVSSMNFEHLFGL
+463 MNIVTSMHFEHLFGL
-478 RFYQEYKPTKAQY
+478 RFYQEYKPTRAQF
-491 DQAKDFYDEFMA
+491 DQAKDFYDEFLA
-503 YDDYTPG
+503 YDDYKPG

-515 VEYFMDSF
+515 VEYFMDSLHAERF
-523 HMNDMMSMKPLNE
+523 MSILPLSD
-536 YLDDSYE
+536 YFDDSFD
-543 RMEKTKMMRD
+543 RMEKTKAMRD
-553 AALGEDAPEGGNS
+553 AALGEDAPVGGNS

-578 DTFYAENKDG
+578 DDFYAQNKDG

-609 GMNKSEIKK
+609 GMDKMEIKK

-641 PSIPGK
+641 PSIPEK

-662 ALAIPEMLASLNL
+662 ALALPEMLASLGL
-675 PFDNAWA
+675 PFDTAWA
-682 AAQQMWKKKKGNQ
+682 TAQEMWKKKKGNQ

>member
-1 MKKHMPLN
+1 MIW
-9 GLRWS
+9 GV
-14 RDSGSTLCDTPQKRP
+14 
-29 FSDGLGGQF
+29 FE
-38 DAHTPQELRDKLL
+38 AHSPEELRDKLL

-63 SIKGDLVIVK
+63 TIDGDFVKVK

-85 FYEITTLCEKRQ
+85 FNEITALCEKRQ
-97 FNEAHSRLVQFLK
+97 FKEAHSRLELFLE

-129 GNIDKAIDINIEAL
+129 GNIDKAIDIDIEAL

-149 AWALLLMGNLYS
+149 IWALILMGNLYS
-161 KYKDDYKVGRT
+161 KYKDNYEIGRT

-179 YSPDNFIAINNIA
+179 YSPDNFIAINNVA
-192 AIMME
+192 ALMME
-197 KEDYEHAIPMFEQAL
+197 NEDYESAIPLFEKSL
-212 KGDKKYANAYYGLA
+212 EGDKKYANAYYGLA
-226 VCYYNQSENRKAFDT
+226 VCYYNQRENQKAFDT
-241 ALQGCLLSNLRSEN
+241 ALKGCLLADIRSEN
-255 PQVMDELHKILIAS
+255 PQVMDELHKIMLAS

-283 LGIKDEIEMT
+283 LGIKDEIEMK
-293 YHQKIEIEEDDT
+293 YNQKIEIVKDDT

-313 YGPTHHCDYH
+313 YGPTHHRDYH
-323 LIKINPKKP
+323 LIKYNPKKP

-349 EADKVNKNRVIFSNN
+349 EADKVNSNKVIISNN

-384 FDHSK
+384 FEHSK
-389 AMGVVQQ
+389 AMNLVEQ
-396 IHAGYMLQVMNCP
+396 IHRGYMLQVMNCP

-442 AIKGSENAKFV
+442 AIKGSENSKFV
-453 PQDIVQNSKV
+453 PLDIVQNSKV
-463 MNIVSSMNFEHLFGL
+463 MNIVTSMHFEHLFGL
-478 RFYQEYKPTKAQY
+478 RFYQEYKPTRAQF
-491 DQAKDFYDEFMA
+491 DQAKDFYDEFLA
-503 YDDYTPG
+503 YDDYKPG

-515 VEYFMDSF
+515 VEYFMDSLHAERF
-523 HMNDMMSMKPLNE
+523 MSILPLSD
-536 YLDDSYE
+536 YFDDSFD
-543 RMEKTKMMRD
+543 RMEKTKAMRD
-553 AALGEDAPEGGNS
+553 AALGEDAPAGGNS

-578 DTFYAENKDG
+578 DDFYAQNKDG

-609 GMNKSEIKK
+609 GMDKMEIKK

-641 PSIPGK
+641 PSIPEK

-662 ALAIPEMLASLNL
+662 ALAIPEMLASLGL
-675 PFDNAWA
+675 PFDTAWA
-682 AAQQMWKKKKGNQ
+682 TAQEMWKKKKGNQ

>member
-1 MKKHMPLN
+1 M
-9 GLRWS
+9 
-14 RDSGSTLCDTPQKRP
+14 
-29 FSDGLGGQF
+29 
-38 DAHTPQELRDKLL
+38 
-51 AYYTVDG
+51 DG

-63 SIKGDLVIVK
+63 TIDGDYVKVK
-73 VDQKDLEQSQQE
+73 VDQQDLEQSQQE

-143 RCNPKN
+143 RCDPKN

-197 KEDYEHAIPMFEQAL
+197 KKDYDHAIPMFEQAL

-293 YHQKIEIEEDDT
+293 YHQKIEIEEDNT

-536 YLDDSYE
+536 YLNDSYE

-573 QKKNQ
+573 QKKKQ

-609 GMNKSEIKK
+609 GMDKMEIKK

>member
-1 MKKHMPLN
+1 M
-9 GLRWS
+9 
-14 RDSGSTLCDTPQKRP
+14 
-29 FSDGLGGQF
+29 
-38 DAHTPQELRDKLL
+38 
-51 AYYTVDG
+51 DG

-63 SIKGDLVIVK
+63 TIDGDFVKVK
-73 VDQKDLEQSQQE
+73 VDQKDLEQSQKE
-85 FYEITTLCEKRQ
+85 FNEITALCEKRQ
-97 FNEAHSRLVQFLK
+97 FKEAHSRLELFLK

-129 GNIDKAIDINIEAL
+129 GNIDKAIDIDIEAL

-149 AWALLLMGNLYS
+149 IWALILMGNLYS
-161 KYKDDYKVGRT
+161 KYKDNYEIGRT

-179 YSPDNFIAINNIA
+179 YSPDNFIAINNVA
-192 AIMME
+192 ALMME
-197 KEDYEHAIPMFEQAL
+197 NEDYESAIPLFEKSL
-212 KGDKKYANAYYGLA
+212 EGDKKYANAYYGLA
-226 VCYYNQSENRKAFDT
+226 VCYYNQRENQKAFDT
-241 ALQGCLLSNLRSEN
+241 ALKGCLLADIRSEN
-255 PQVMDELHKILIAS
+255 PQVMDELHKIMLAS

-283 LGIKDEIEMT
+283 LGIKDEIEMK
-293 YHQKIEIEEDDT
+293 YNQKIEIEEDDT

-313 YGPTHHCDYH
+313 YGPTHHRDYH
-323 LIKINPKKP
+323 LIKYNPKKP

-349 EADKVNKNRVIFSNN
+349 EADKVNNNKVIISNN

-384 FDHSK
+384 FEHSK
-389 AMGVVQQ
+389 AMNLVEQ
-396 IHAGYMLQVMNCP
+396 IHRGYMLQVMNCP

-442 AIKGSENAKFV
+442 AIKGSENSKFV
-453 PQDIVQNSKV
+453 PLDIVQNSKV
-463 MNIVSSMNFEHLFGL
+463 MNIVTSMHFEHLFGL
-478 RFYQEYKPTKAQY
+478 RFYQEYKPTRAQF
-491 DQAKDFYDEFMA
+491 DQAKDFYDEFLA
-503 YDDYTPG
+503 YDDYKPG

-515 VEYFMDSF
+515 VEYFMDSLHAERF
-523 HMNDMMSMKPLNE
+523 MSILPLSD
-536 YLDDSYE
+536 YFDDSFD
-543 RMEKTKMMRD
+543 RMEKTKAMRD
-553 AALGEDAPEGGNS
+553 AALGEDAPAGGNS

-578 DTFYAENKDG
+578 DDFYAQNKDG

-609 GMNKSEIKK
+609 GMDKMEIKK

-641 PSIPGK
+641 PSIPEK

-662 ALAIPEMLASLNL
+662 ALAIPEMLASLGL
-675 PFDNAWA
+675 PFDTAWA
-682 AAQQMWKKKKGNQ
+682 TAQEMWKKKKGNQ

>member
-1 MKKHMPLN
+1 M
-9 GLRWS
+9 
-14 RDSGSTLCDTPQKRP
+14 
-29 FSDGLGGQF
+29 
-38 DAHTPQELRDKLL
+38 
-51 AYYTVDG
+51 DG

-63 SIKGDLVIVK
+63 TIDGDFVKVK

-85 FYEITTLCEKRQ
+85 FNEITALCEKRQ
-97 FNEAHSRLVQFLK
+97 FKEAHSRLELFLK

-129 GNIDKAIDINIEAL
+129 GNIDKAIDIDIEAL

-149 AWALLLMGNLYS
+149 IWALILMGNLYS
-161 KYKDDYKVGRT
+161 KYKDNYEIGRT

-179 YSPDNFIAINNIA
+179 YSPDNFIAINNVA
-192 AIMME
+192 ALMME
-197 KEDYEHAIPMFEQAL
+197 NEDYESAIPLFEKSL
-212 KGDKKYANAYYGLA
+212 EGDKKYANAYYGLA
-226 VCYYNQSENRKAFDT
+226 VCYYNQRENQKAFDT
-241 ALQGCLLSNLRSEN
+241 ALKGCLLADIRSEN
-255 PQVMDELHKILIAS
+255 PQVMDELHKIMLAS

-283 LGIKDEIEMT
+283 LGIKDEIEMK
-293 YHQKIEIEEDDT
+293 YNQKIEIVKDDT

-313 YGPTHHCDYH
+313 YGPPHHRDYH
-323 LIKINPKKP
+323 LIKYNPKKP

-349 EADKVNKNRVIFSNN
+349 EADKVNSNKVIISNN

-384 FDHSK
+384 FEHSK
-389 AMGVVQQ
+389 AMNLVEQ
-396 IHAGYMLQVMNCP
+396 IHRGYMLQVMNCP

-442 AIKGSENAKFV
+442 AIKGSENSKFV
-453 PQDIVQNSKV
+453 PLDIVQNSKV
-463 MNIVSSMNFEHLFGL
+463 MNIVTSMHFEHLFGL
-478 RFYQEYKPTKAQY
+478 RFYQEYKPTRAQF
-491 DQAKDFYDEFMA
+491 DQAKDFYDEFLA
-503 YDDYTPG
+503 YDDYKPG

-515 VEYFMDSF
+515 VEYFMDSLHAERF
-523 HMNDMMSMKPLNE
+523 MSILPLSD
-536 YLDDSYE
+536 YFDDSFD
-543 RMEKTKMMRD
+543 RMEKTKAMRD
-553 AALGEDAPEGGNS
+553 AALGEDAPAGGNS

-578 DTFYAENKDG
+578 DDFYAQNKDG

-609 GMNKSEIKK
+609 GMDKMEIKK

-641 PSIPGK
+641 PSIPEK

-662 ALAIPEMLASLNL
+662 ALAIPEMLASLGL
-675 PFDNAWA
+675 PFDTAWA
-682 AAQQMWKKKKGNQ
+682 TAQEMWKKKKGNQ

>member
-1 MKKHMPLN
+1 M
-9 GLRWS
+9 
-14 RDSGSTLCDTPQKRP
+14 
-29 FSDGLGGQF
+29 
-38 DAHTPQELRDKLL
+38 
-51 AYYTVDG
+51 DG

-63 SIKGDLVIVK
+63 TIDGDYVKVK

-85 FYEITTLCEKRQ
+85 FNEITALCEKRQ
-97 FNEAHSRLVQFLK
+97 FKEAHSRLELFLK

-129 GNIDKAIDINIEAL
+129 GNIDKAIDIDIEAL

-149 AWALLLMGNLYS
+149 IWALILMGNLYS
-161 KYKDDYKVGRT
+161 KYKDNYEIGRT

-179 YSPDNFIAINNIA
+179 YSPDNFIAINNVA
-192 AIMME
+192 ALMME
-197 KEDYEHAIPMFEQAL
+197 NEDYESAIPLFEKSL
-212 KGDKKYANAYYGLA
+212 EGDKKYANAYYGLA
-226 VCYYNQSENRKAFDT
+226 VCYYNQRENQKAFDT
-241 ALQGCLLSNLRSEN
+241 ALKGCLLADIRSEN
-255 PQVMDELHKILIAS
+255 PQVMDELHKIMLAS

-283 LGIKDEIEMT
+283 LGIKDEIEMK
-293 YHQKIEIEEDDT
+293 YNQKIEIEEDDT

-313 YGPTHHCDYH
+313 YGPTHHRDYH
-323 LIKINPKKP
+323 LIKYNPKKP

-349 EADKVNKNRVIFSNN
+349 EADKVNNNKVIISNN

-384 FDHSK
+384 FEHSK
-389 AMGVVQQ
+389 AMNLVEQ
-396 IHAGYMLQVMNCP
+396 IHRGYMLQVMNCP

-442 AIKGSENAKFV
+442 AIKGSENSKFV
-453 PQDIVQNSKV
+453 PLDIVQNSKV
-463 MNIVSSMNFEHLFGL
+463 MNIVTSMHFEHLFGL
-478 RFYQEYKPTKAQY
+478 RFYQEYKPTRAQF
-491 DQAKDFYDEFMA
+491 DQAKDFYDEFLA
-503 YDDYTPG
+503 YDDYKPG

-515 VEYFMDSF
+515 VEYFMDSLHAERF
-523 HMNDMMSMKPLNE
+523 MSIMPLSD
-536 YLDDSYE
+536 YFDDSFD
-543 RMEKTKMMRD
+543 RMEKTKAMRD
-553 AALGEDAPEGGNS
+553 AALGEDAPAGGNS

-578 DTFYAENKDG
+578 DDFYAQNKDG

-609 GMNKSEIKK
+609 GMDKMEIKK

-641 PSIPGK
+641 PSIPEK

-662 ALAIPEMLASLNL
+662 ALAIPEMLASLGL
-675 PFDNAWA
+675 PFDTAWA
-682 AAQQMWKKKKGNQ
+682 TAQEMWKKKKGNQ

>member
-1 MKKHMPLN
+1 MEITYNINDM
-9 GLRWS
+9 
-14 RDSGSTLCDTPQKRP
+14 
-29 FSDGLGGQF
+29 GGVF
-38 DAHTPQELRDKLL
+38 EAHSPEELRDKLL

-63 SIKGDLVIVK
+63 TIDGDFVKVK
-73 VDQKDLEQSQQE
+73 VDQKDLEQSQKE
-85 FYEITTLCEKRQ
+85 FNEITALCEKRQ
-97 FNEAHSRLVQFLK
+97 FKEAHSRLEQFLK

-129 GNIDKAIDINIEAL
+129 GNIDKAIDIDIEAL

-149 AWALLLMGNLYS
+149 IWALILMGNLYS
-161 KYKDDYKVGRT
+161 KYKDNYEIGRT

-179 YSPDNFIAINNIA
+179 YSPDNFIAINNVA
-192 AIMME
+192 ALMME
-197 KEDYEHAIPMFEQAL
+197 NEDYESAIPLFEKSL
-212 KGDKKYANAYYGLA
+212 EGDKKYANAYYGLA
-226 VCYYNQSENRKAFDT
+226 VCYYNQRENQKAFDT
-241 ALQGCLLSNLRSEN
+241 ALKGCLLADIRSEN
-255 PQVMDELHKILIAS
+255 PQVMDELHKIMLAS

-283 LGIKDEIEMT
+283 LGIKDEIEMK
-293 YHQKIEIEEDDT
+293 YNQKIEIEEDDT

-313 YGPTHHCDYH
+313 YGPTHHRDYH
-323 LIKINPKKP
+323 LIKYNPKKP

-349 EADKVNKNRVIFSNN
+349 EADKVNNNKVIISNN

-384 FDHSK
+384 FEHSK
-389 AMGVVQQ
+389 AMNLVEQ
-396 IHAGYMLQVMNCP
+396 IHRGYMLQVMNCP

-442 AIKGSENAKFV
+442 AIKGSENSKFV
-453 PQDIVQNSKV
+453 PLDIVQNSKV
-463 MNIVSSMNFEHLFGL
+463 MNIVTSMHFEHLFGL
-478 RFYQEYKPTKAQY
+478 RFYQEYKPTRAQF
-491 DQAKDFYDEFMA
+491 DQAKDFYDEFLA
-503 YDDYTPG
+503 YDDYKPG

-515 VEYFMDSF
+515 VEYFMDSLHAERF
-523 HMNDMMSMKPLNE
+523 MSILPLSD
-536 YLDDSYE
+536 YFDDSFD
-543 RMEKTKMMRD
+543 RMEKTKAMRD
-553 AALGEDAPEGGNS
+553 AALGEDAPAGGNS

-578 DTFYAENKDG
+578 DDFYAQNKDG

-609 GMNKSEIKK
+609 GMDKMEIKK

-641 PSIPGK
+641 PSIPEK

-662 ALAIPEMLASLNL
+662 ALAIPEMLASLGL
-675 PFDNAWA
+675 PFDTAWA
-682 AAQQMWKKKKGNQ
+682 TAQEMWKKKKGNQ

>member
-1 MKKHMPLN
+1 M
-9 GLRWS
+9 
-14 RDSGSTLCDTPQKRP
+14 
-29 FSDGLGGQF
+29 
-38 DAHTPQELRDKLL
+38 
-51 AYYTVDG
+51 DG

-63 SIKGDLVIVK
+63 TIDGDYVKVK

-85 FYEITTLCEKRQ
+85 FNEITALCEKRQ
-97 FNEAHSRLVQFLK
+97 FKEAHSRLELFLK

-129 GNIDKAIDINIEAL
+129 GNIDKAIDIDIEAL

-149 AWALLLMGNLYS
+149 IWALILMGNLYS
-161 KYKDDYKVGRT
+161 KYKDNYEIGRT

-179 YSPDNFIAINNIA
+179 YSPDNFIAINNVA
-192 AIMME
+192 ALMME
-197 KEDYEHAIPMFEQAL
+197 NEDYESAIPLFEKSL
-212 KGDKKYANAYYGLA
+212 EGDKKYANAYYGLA
-226 VCYYNQSENRKAFDT
+226 VCYYNQRENQKAFDT
-241 ALQGCLLSNLRSEN
+241 ALKGCLLADIRSEN
-255 PQVMDELHKILIAS
+255 PQVMDELHKIMLAS

-283 LGIKDEIEMT
+283 LGIKDEIEMK
-293 YHQKIEIEEDDT
+293 YNQKIEIEEDDT

-313 YGPTHHCDYH
+313 YGPTHHRDYH
-323 LIKINPKKP
+323 LIKYNPKKP

-349 EADKVNKNRVIFSNN
+349 EADKVNNNKVIISNN

-384 FDHSK
+384 FEHSK
-389 AMGVVQQ
+389 AMNLVEQ
-396 IHAGYMLQVMNCP
+396 IHRGYMLQMMNCP

-442 AIKGSENAKFV
+442 AIKGSENSKFV
-453 PQDIVQNSKV
+453 PLDIVQNSKV
-463 MNIVSSMNFEHLFGL
+463 MNIVTSMHFEHLFGL
-478 RFYQEYKPTKAQY
+478 RFYQEYKPTRAQF
-491 DQAKDFYDEFMA
+491 DQAKDFYDEFLA
-503 YDDYTPG
+503 YDDYKPG

-515 VEYFMDSF
+515 VEYFMDSLHAERF
-523 HMNDMMSMKPLNE
+523 MSILPLSD
-536 YLDDSYE
+536 YFDDSFD
-543 RMEKTKMMRD
+543 RMEKTKAMRD
-553 AALGEDAPEGGNS
+553 ATLGEDAPAGGNS

-578 DTFYAENKDG
+578 DDFYAQNKDG

-609 GMNKSEIKK
+609 GMDKMEIKK

-641 PSIPGK
+641 PSIPEK

-662 ALAIPEMLASLNL
+662 ALAIPEMLASLGL
-675 PFDNAWA
+675 PFDTAWA
-682 AAQQMWKKKKGNQ
+682 TAQEMWKKKKGNQ

>member
-1 MKKHMPLN
+1 M
-9 GLRWS
+9 
-14 RDSGSTLCDTPQKRP
+14 
-29 FSDGLGGQF
+29 
-38 DAHTPQELRDKLL
+38 RDKLL

-63 SIKGDLVIVK
+63 TIDGDYVKVK

-85 FYEITTLCEKRQ
+85 FNEITALCEKRQ
-97 FNEAHSRLVQFLK
+97 FKEAHSRLELFLK

-129 GNIDKAIDINIEAL
+129 GNIDKAIDIDIEAL

-149 AWALLLMGNLYS
+149 IWALILMGNLYS
-161 KYKDDYKVGRT
+161 KYKDNYEIGRT

-179 YSPDNFIAINNIA
+179 YSPDNFIAINNVA
-192 AIMME
+192 ALMME
-197 KEDYEHAIPMFEQAL
+197 NEDYESAIPLFEKSL
-212 KGDKKYANAYYGLA
+212 EGDKKYANAYYGLA
-226 VCYYNQSENRKAFDT
+226 VCYYNQRENQKAFDT
-241 ALQGCLLSNLRSEN
+241 ALKGCLLANIRSEN
-255 PQVMDELHKILIAS
+255 PQVMDELHKIMLAS

-283 LGIKDEIEMT
+283 LGIKDEIEMK
-293 YHQKIEIEEDDT
+293 YNQKIEIEEDDT

-313 YGPTHHCDYH
+313 YGPTHHRDYH
-323 LIKINPKKP
+323 LIKYNPKKP

-349 EADKVNKNRVIFSNN
+349 EADKVNNNKVIISNN

-384 FDHSK
+384 FEHSK
-389 AMGVVQQ
+389 AMNLVEQ
-396 IHAGYMLQVMNCP
+396 IHRGYMLQVMNCP

-442 AIKGSENAKFV
+442 AIKGSENSKFV
-453 PQDIVQNSKV
+453 PLDIVQNSKV
-463 MNIVSSMNFEHLFGL
+463 MNIVTSMHFEHLFGL
-478 RFYQEYKPTKAQY
+478 RFYQEYKPTRAQF
-491 DQAKDFYDEFMA
+491 DQAKDFYDEFLA
-503 YDDYTPG
+503 YDDYKPG

-515 VEYFMDSF
+515 VEYFMDSLHAERF
-523 HMNDMMSMKPLNE
+523 MSILPLSD
-536 YLDDSYE
+536 YFDDSFD
-543 RMEKTKMMRD
+543 RMEKNKAMRD
-553 AALGEDAPEGGNS
+553 AALGEDAPAGGNS

-578 DTFYAENKDG
+578 DDFYAQNKDG

-609 GMNKSEIKK
+609 GMDKMEIKK

-641 PSIPGK
+641 PSIPEK
-647 DFGGYQLLAYYYVSW
+647 DFGGYQFLAYYYVSW
-662 ALAIPEMLASLNL
+662 ALAIPEMLASLGL
-675 PFDNAWA
+675 PFDTAWA
-682 AAQQMWKKKKGNQ
+682 TAQEMWKKKKGNQ

>member
-1 MKKHMPLN
+1 MIW
-9 GLRWS
+9 GV
-14 RDSGSTLCDTPQKRP
+14 
-29 FSDGLGGQF
+29 FE
-38 DAHTPQELRDKLL
+38 AHSPEELRDKLL

-63 SIKGDLVIVK
+63 TIDGDFVKVK
-73 VDQKDLEQSQQE
+73 VDQKDLEQSQKE
-85 FYEITTLCEKRQ
+85 FNEITALCEKRQ
-97 FNEAHSRLVQFLK
+97 FKEAHSRLEQFLK

-129 GNIDKAIDINIEAL
+129 GNIDKAIDIDIEAL

-149 AWALLLMGNLYS
+149 IWALILMGNLYS
-161 KYKDDYKVGRT
+161 KYKDNYEIGRT

-179 YSPDNFIAINNIA
+179 YSPDNFIAINNVA
-192 AIMME
+192 ALMME
-197 KEDYEHAIPMFEQAL
+197 NEDYESAIPLFEKSL
-212 KGDKKYANAYYGLA
+212 EGDKKYANAYYGLA
-226 VCYYNQSENRKAFDT
+226 VCYYNQRENQKAFDT
-241 ALQGCLLSNLRSEN
+241 ALKGCLLADIRSEN
-255 PQVMDELHKILIAS
+255 PQVMDELHKIMLAS

-283 LGIKDEIEMT
+283 LGIKDEIEMK
-293 YHQKIEIEEDDT
+293 YNQKIEIEEDDT

-313 YGPTHHCDYH
+313 YGPTHHRDYH
-323 LIKINPKKP
+323 LIKYNPKKP

-349 EADKVNKNRVIFSNN
+349 EADKVNNNKVIISNN

-384 FDHSK
+384 FEHSK
-389 AMGVVQQ
+389 AMNLVEQ
-396 IHAGYMLQVMNCP
+396 IHRGYMLQVMNCP

-442 AIKGSENAKFV
+442 AIKGSENSKFV
-453 PQDIVQNSKV
+453 PLDIVQNSKV
-463 MNIVSSMNFEHLFGL
+463 MNIVTSMHFEHLFGL
-478 RFYQEYKPTKAQY
+478 RFYQEYKPTRAQF
-491 DQAKDFYDEFMA
+491 DQAKDFYDEFLA
-503 YDDYTPG
+503 YDDYKPG

-515 VEYFMDSF
+515 VEYFMDSLHAERF
-523 HMNDMMSMKPLNE
+523 MSILPLSD
-536 YLDDSYE
+536 YFDDSFD
-543 RMEKTKMMRD
+543 RMEKTKAMRD
-553 AALGEDAPEGGNS
+553 AALGEDAPVGGNS

-578 DTFYAENKDG
+578 DDFYAQNKDG

-609 GMNKSEIKK
+609 GMDKMEIKK

-641 PSIPGK
+641 PSIPEK

-662 ALAIPEMLASLNL
+662 ALAIPEMLASLGL
-675 PFDNAWA
+675 PFDTAWA
-682 AAQQMWKKKKGNQ
+682 TAQEMWKKKKGNQ

>member
-1 MKKHMPLN
+1 M
-9 GLRWS
+9 
-14 RDSGSTLCDTPQKRP
+14 
-29 FSDGLGGQF
+29 
-38 DAHTPQELRDKLL
+38 
-51 AYYTVDG
+51 DG

-63 SIKGDLVIVK
+63 TIDGDFVKVK
-73 VDQKDLEQSQQE
+73 VDQKDLEQSQKE
-85 FYEITTLCEKRQ
+85 FNEITALCEKRQ
-97 FNEAHSRLVQFLK
+97 FKEAHSRLEQFLK

-129 GNIDKAIDINIEAL
+129 GNIDKAIDIDIEAL

-149 AWALLLMGNLYS
+149 IWALILMGNLYS
-161 KYKDDYKVGRT
+161 KYKDNYEIGRT

-179 YSPDNFIAINNIA
+179 YSPDNFIAINNVA
-192 AIMME
+192 ALMME
-197 KEDYEHAIPMFEQAL
+197 NEDYESAIPLFEKSL
-212 KGDKKYANAYYGLA
+212 EGDKKYANAYYGLA
-226 VCYYNQSENRKAFDT
+226 VCYYNQRENQKAFDT
-241 ALQGCLLSNLRSEN
+241 ALKGCLLADIRSEN
-255 PQVMDELHKILIAS
+255 PQVMDELHKIMLAS

-283 LGIKDEIEMT
+283 LGIKDEIEMK
-293 YHQKIEIEEDDT
+293 YNQKIEIEEDDT

-313 YGPTHHCDYH
+313 YGPTHHRDYH
-323 LIKINPKKP
+323 LIKYNPKKP

-349 EADKVNKNRVIFSNN
+349 EADKVNTNKVIISNN

-384 FDHSK
+384 FEHSK
-389 AMGVVQQ
+389 AMNLVEQ
-396 IHAGYMLQVMNCP
+396 IHRGYMLQVMNCP

-442 AIKGSENAKFV
+442 AIKGSENSKFV
-453 PQDIVQNSKV
+453 PLDIVQNSKV
-463 MNIVSSMNFEHLFGL
+463 MNIVTSMHFEHLFGL
-478 RFYQEYKPTKAQY
+478 RFYQEYKPTKAQF
-491 DQAKDFYDEFMA
+491 DQAKDFYDEFLA
-503 YDDYTPG
+503 YDDYKPG

-515 VEYFMDSF
+515 VEYFMDSLHAERF
-523 HMNDMMSMKPLNE
+523 MSILPLSD
-536 YLDDSYE
+536 YFDDSFD
-543 RMEKTKMMRD
+543 RMEKTKAMRD
-553 AALGEDAPEGGNS
+553 AALGEDAPAGGNS

-578 DTFYAENKDG
+578 DDFYAQNKDG

-609 GMNKSEIKK
+609 GMDKMEIKK

-634 KKSGYKV
+634 KKSGNKV
-641 PSIPGK
+641 PSIPEK

-662 ALAIPEMLASLNL
+662 ALAIPEMLASLGL
-675 PFDNAWA
+675 PFDTAWA
-682 AAQQMWKKKKGNQ
+682 TAQEMWKKKKGNQ

>member
-1 MKKHMPLN
+1 M
-9 GLRWS
+9 
-14 RDSGSTLCDTPQKRP
+14 
-29 FSDGLGGQF
+29 
-38 DAHTPQELRDKLL
+38 
-51 AYYTVDG
+51 DG

-63 SIKGDLVIVK
+63 TIDGDYVKVK
-73 VDQKDLEQSQQE
+73 VDQKDLEQSQKE
-85 FYEITTLCEKRQ
+85 FNEITALCEKRQ
-97 FNEAHSRLVQFLK
+97 FKEAHSRLELFLK

-129 GNIDKAIDINIEAL
+129 GNIDKAIDIDIEAL
-143 RCNPKN
+143 RCDPKN
-149 AWALLLMGNLYS
+149 IWALILMGNLYS
-161 KYKDDYKVGRT
+161 KYKDNYEIGRT

-179 YSPDNFIAINNIA
+179 YSPDNFIAINNVA
-192 AIMME
+192 ALMME
-197 KEDYEHAIPMFEQAL
+197 NEDYEHAIPLFEKSL
-212 KGDKKYANAYYGLA
+212 EGDKKYANAYYGLA
-226 VCYYNQSENRKAFDT
+226 ICYYNQRENQKAFDT
-241 ALQGCLLSNLRSEN
+241 ALKGCLLADIRSEN
-255 PQVMDELHKILIAS
+255 PQVMDELHKIMLAS

-283 LGIKDEIEMT
+283 LGIKDEIEMK
-293 YHQKIEIEEDDT
+293 YNQKIEIEEDDT

-313 YGPTHHCDYH
+313 YGPTHHRDYH
-323 LIKINPKKP
+323 LIKYNPKKP

-349 EADKVNKNRVIFSNN
+349 EADKVNSNKVIISNN

-375 AWIKKLVNR
+375 VWIKKLVNR

-389 AMGVVQQ
+389 AMDVVDQ
-396 IHAGYMLQVMNCP
+396 IHKGYMLQVMNCP

-442 AIKGSENAKFV
+442 AIKGSENSKFV
-453 PQDIVQNSKV
+453 PFDIVQNSKV
-463 MNIVSSMNFEHLFGL
+463 MNIVTSMHFEHLFGL
-478 RFYQEYKPTKAQY
+478 RFYQEYKPTRAQF
-491 DQAKDFYDEFMA
+491 DQAKDFYDEFLA
-503 YDDYTPG
+503 YDDYKPG

-515 VEYFMDSF
+515 VEYFMDSLHAERF
-523 HMNDMMSMKPLNE
+523 MSILPLSD
-536 YLDDSYE
+536 YFDDSFD
-543 RMEKTKMMRD
+543 RMEKTKAMRD
-553 AALGEDAPEGGNS
+553 AALGEDAPAGGNS

-578 DTFYAENKDG
+578 DDFYAQNKDG

-609 GMNKSEIKK
+609 GMDKMEIKK

-641 PSIPGK
+641 PSIPEK

-662 ALAIPEMLASLNL
+662 ALAIPEMLASLGL
-675 PFDNAWA
+675 PFDTAWA
-682 AAQQMWKKKKGNQ
+682 TAQEMWKKKKGNQ

>member
-1 MKKHMPLN
+1 M
-9 GLRWS
+9 
-14 RDSGSTLCDTPQKRP
+14 
-29 FSDGLGGQF
+29 
-38 DAHTPQELRDKLL
+38 
-51 AYYTVDG
+51 DG

-63 SIKGDLVIVK
+63 TIDGDCVKVK
-73 VDQKDLEQSQQE
+73 VDQQDLEQSQQE

-143 RCNPKN
+143 RCDPKN

-197 KEDYEHAIPMFEQAL
+197 KKDYDHAIPMFEQAL

-269 AHAVVESTNYMNVV
+269 AHAVVEYTNYMNVV

-375 AWIKKLVNR
+375 AWIKN
-384 FDHSK
+384 
-389 AMGVVQQ
+389 
-396 IHAGYMLQVMNCP
+396 
-409 LDLFVEKRM
+409 
-418 YDKYPIV
+418 
-425 RAIQLLSLMEQ
+425 
-436 ETYNIK
+436 
-442 AIKGSENAKFV
+442 
-453 PQDIVQNSKV
+453 
-463 MNIVSSMNFEHLFGL
+463 
-478 RFYQEYKPTKAQY
+478 
-491 DQAKDFYDEFMA
+491 
-503 YDDYTPG
+503 
-510 EEYEL
+510 
-515 VEYFMDSF
+515 
-523 HMNDMMSMKPLNE
+523 
-536 YLDDSYE
+536 
-543 RMEKTKMMRD
+543 
-553 AALGEDAPEGGNS
+553 
-566 FDGLTEE
+566 
-573 QKKNQ
+573 
-578 DTFYAENKDG
+578 
-588 EDPMKTMMMSM
+588 
-599 YMLGALEYFD
+599 
-609 GMNKSEIKK
+609 
-618 IAFEIAMIG
+618 
-627 TTGISPD
+627 
-634 KKSGYKV
+634 
-641 PSIPGK
+641 
-647 DFGGYQLLAYYYVSW
+647 W
-662 ALAIPEMLASLNL
+662 
-675 PFDNAWA
+675 
-682 AAQQMWKKKKGNQ
+682 

>member
-1 MKKHMPLN
+1 MEIVYNIEDM
-9 GLRWS
+9 
-14 RDSGSTLCDTPQKRP
+14 
-29 FSDGLGGQF
+29 GGQF
-38 DAHTPQELRDKLL
+38 DAHTPEELRDKLL

-63 SIKGDLVIVK
+63 TLDGDYVKVK
-73 VDQKDLEQSQQE
+73 VDQQDLEQSQQE

-143 RCNPKN
+143 RCDPKN

-197 KEDYEHAIPMFEQAL
+197 KKDYDHAIPMFEQAL

-269 AHAVVESTNYMNVV
+269 AHAVVEYTNYMNVV

-573 QKKNQ
+573 QKKKQ

-609 GMNKSEIKK
+609 GMDKMEIKK

>member
-1 MKKHMPLN
+1 MEITYNINDM
-9 GLRWS
+9 
-14 RDSGSTLCDTPQKRP
+14 
-29 FSDGLGGQF
+29 GGVF
-38 DAHTPQELRDKLL
+38 EAHSPEELRDKLL

-63 SIKGDLVIVK
+63 TIDGDFVKVK
-73 VDQKDLEQSQQE
+73 VDQKDLEQSQKE
-85 FYEITTLCEKRQ
+85 FNEITALCEKRQ
-97 FNEAHSRLVQFLK
+97 FKEAHSRLEQFLK

-129 GNIDKAIDINIEAL
+129 GNIDKAIDIDIEAL
-143 RCNPKN
+143 RCDPKN

-161 KYKDDYKVGRT
+161 KYKDDYEVGRT

-192 AIMME
+192 AMMME
-197 KEDYEHAIPMFEQAL
+197 QDDYEHAVSMFQQVL
-212 KGDKKYANAYYGLA
+212 KGDKKYANAYYDLA
-226 VCYYNQSENRKAFDT
+226 VCYYNQSENQKAFDT
-241 ALQGCLLSNLRSEN
+241 ALKGSLLSDIRSEN
-255 PQVMDELHKILIAS
+255 PQVMDELHKILLAS

-313 YGPTHHCDYH
+313 YGPTHHRDFH
-323 LIKINPKKP
+323 LIKYNPKKP

-349 EADKVNKNRVIFSNN
+349 EADKVNTNKVIISNN

-384 FDHSK
+384 FEHSK
-389 AMGVVQQ
+389 AMNLVEQ
-396 IHAGYMLQVMNCP
+396 IHRGYMLQVMNCP

-442 AIKGSENAKFV
+442 AIKGSENSKFV
-453 PQDIVQNSKV
+453 PLDIVQNSKV
-463 MNIVSSMNFEHLFGL
+463 MNIVTSMHFEHLFGL
-478 RFYQEYKPTKAQY
+478 RFYQEYKPTRAQF
-491 DQAKDFYDEFMA
+491 DQAKDFYDEFLA
-503 YDDYTPG
+503 YDDYKPG

-515 VEYFMDSF
+515 VEYFMDSLHAERF
-523 HMNDMMSMKPLNE
+523 MSILPLSD
-536 YLDDSYE
+536 YFDDSFD
-543 RMEKTKMMRD
+543 RMEKTKAMRD
-553 AALGEDAPEGGNS
+553 AALGEDAPVGGNS

-578 DTFYAENKDG
+578 DDFYAQNKDG

-609 GMNKSEIKK
+609 GMDKMEIKK

-641 PSIPGK
+641 PSIPEK

-662 ALAIPEMLASLNL
+662 ALAIPEMLASLGL
-675 PFDNAWA
+675 PFDTAWA
-682 AAQQMWKKKKGNQ
+682 TAQEMWKKKKGNQ

>member
-1 MKKHMPLN
+1 M
-9 GLRWS
+9 
-14 RDSGSTLCDTPQKRP
+14 
-29 FSDGLGGQF
+29 
-38 DAHTPQELRDKLL
+38 
-51 AYYTVDG
+51 DG

-63 SIKGDLVIVK
+63 TIDGDFVKVK
-73 VDQKDLEQSQQE
+73 VDQKDLEQSQKE
-85 FYEITTLCEKRQ
+85 FNEITALCEKRQ
-97 FNEAHSRLVQFLK
+97 FKEAYSRLEQFLK

-129 GNIDKAIDINIEAL
+129 GNIDKAIDIDIEAL

-149 AWALLLMGNLYS
+149 IWALILMGNLYS
-161 KYKDDYKVGRT
+161 KYKDNYEIGRT

-179 YSPDNFIAINNIA
+179 YSPDNFIAINNVA
-192 AIMME
+192 ALMME
-197 KEDYEHAIPMFEQAL
+197 NEDYESAIPLFEKSL
-212 KGDKKYANAYYGLA
+212 EGDKKYANAYYGLA
-226 VCYYNQSENRKAFDT
+226 VCYYNQRENQKAFDT
-241 ALQGCLLSNLRSEN
+241 ALKGCLLADIRSEN
-255 PQVMDELHKILIAS
+255 PQVMDELHKIMLAS

-283 LGIKDEIEMT
+283 LGIKDEIEMK
-293 YHQKIEIEEDDT
+293 YNQKIEIEEDDT

-313 YGPTHHCDYH
+313 YGPTHHRDYH
-323 LIKINPKKP
+323 LIKYNPKKP

-349 EADKVNKNRVIFSNN
+349 EADKVNNNKVIISNN

-384 FDHSK
+384 FEHSK
-389 AMGVVQQ
+389 AMNLVEQ
-396 IHAGYMLQVMNCP
+396 IHRGYMLQVMNCP

-442 AIKGSENAKFV
+442 AIKGSENSKFV
-453 PQDIVQNSKV
+453 PLDIVQNSKV
-463 MNIVSSMNFEHLFGL
+463 MNIVTSMHFEHLFGL
-478 RFYQEYKPTKAQY
+478 RFYQEYKPTRAQF
-491 DQAKDFYDEFMA
+491 DQAKDFYDEFLA
-503 YDDYTPG
+503 YDDYKPG

-515 VEYFMDSF
+515 VEYFMDSLHAERF
-523 HMNDMMSMKPLNE
+523 MSILPLSD
-536 YLDDSYE
+536 YFDDSFD
-543 RMEKTKMMRD
+543 RMEKTKAMRD
-553 AALGEDAPEGGNS
+553 AALGEDAPAGGNS

-578 DTFYAENKDG
+578 DDFYAQNKDG

-609 GMNKSEIKK
+609 GMDKMEIKK

-641 PSIPGK
+641 PSIPEK

-662 ALAIPEMLASLNL
+662 ALAIPEMLASLGL
-675 PFDNAWA
+675 PFDTAWA
-682 AAQQMWKKKKGNQ
+682 TAQEMWKKKKGNQ